1 MSIININSF
10 ESRVSNANYLSNYT
24 DPYLKQSLANLGQ
37 RLSTKGDSIKN
48 DSFIISDLFPNYL
61 GDFNQSNI
69 AAEFTWTK
77 SSNSIVGKIVEVD
90 AEETSDKSGT
100 RVPVGYDE
108 ANSNVNGNANSQFT
122 IESSNNILKNI
133 TKDQYESEIYLN
145 DSTGINGSS
154 YWHRNSAIIA
164 RTHDKNIGKD
174 VLIYKVVG
182 HHDTGK
188 YGPYDNEYICEEIT
202 VDGEFVDG
210 FRVFMSNES
219 NLMLPEDATLTN
231 DTSAEVN
238 PNEYEK
244 LVLIRLKKNPNYDIT
259 NTNNEHKWLLEAYK
273 CNSTKIDLG
282 DFTRTDSVNYDYED
296 DLWKKISDTY
306 DADGSLTPSQ
316 LIDSLCNLMTE
327 NTYVFT
333 DDGSPLFTKKYTL
346 QIDENTENNVGW
358 SVASFSPIVNNEIC
372 SAVGVGEW
380 YMDDQDDQTMIEEKL
395 EYFVNDTS
403 QLFPMVLSVYDD
415 IMYRDSTNIKIKR
428 QIIAQL
434 LLAAKEEASTQYGAK
449 SVEVEDSYSII
460 MPLDFEV
467 NFTYNSNDSS
477 IIYNSLSSL
486 QVNFIQLG
494 TDKKPGKGIFK
505 YLQKICNYADS
516 DNEQVIL
523 AHGTEQKTIL
533 YDFII
538 SYVNDNIISSI
549 DWYQSFIVPYIGTD
563 GYWIINGVKTD
574 QYARAISSNGSGI
587 IIKQDTDPENFDP
600 SSSIIY
606 GPETVKNWDK
616 ANWELKEFA
625 ANYMD
630 SNSNVGGDSV
640 VSVYAWV
647 PSNDWLNTIA
657 TTDDY
662 SYISNSLL
670 VCSSYVD
677 TMEKDSTEN
686 KYICKYD
693 TYSDTWNTYLSTY
706 SFEGTNYRFFKNDDT
721 LNNSYI
727 YRIDKKATSLSYLL
741 GKNTL
746 VTSFWT
752 CYEYEENGVKKHE
765 MTYLKRPG
773 GVAALDLSYMM
784 SLENMISHYA
794 NSQYSPDNYQHRWV
808 VFSKVNNDLKNNS
821 HDSSNAVYPVIR
833 NHNSDY
839 FTAIT
844 GSYSRSLGNSVE
856 KDVEQY
862 KNNLNFS
869 LEFTDSIQGKI
880 EGTENTYDNR
890 HFDINDEVIVTRT
903 PVSYI
908 SIDSIGNKVVKV
920 DSEATYK
927 RYGTIPKSIPYTKY
941 PKEYVP
947 NSIYNA
953 NDDVSSTDSYQYPIF
968 DLAEVLAKNLTTLN
982 RYNIMGIGRESF
994 NGTDIS
1000 TILWNAYFGVAYD
1013 SDDKSRLKIG
1023 SGTVN
1028 PNLGTTT
1035 MVHNPSQG
1043 KLTPMDTFDID
1054 MSYTNINGD
1063 VNVKGHLFTNNASWE
1078 AHYVNADNKKLCTYS
1093 AIITPIGNHRSA
1105 RVSMSDFD
1113 TSGDNSLFKSYS
1125 DENINAEKYLFH
1137 TLSVTDDGKNKRYN
1151 TRYYRGYPH
1160 NYNVSYLNLTKL
1172 LEENH
1177 VITDFG
1183 SYFLGDASRISKRY
1197 KKNDDIENVIGLI
1210 KLQNGS
1216 HGVFCTLY
1224 DLVIGHGG
1232 NISSGKGTDG
1242 NPNEEWYN
1250 WLLDNYSSDET
1261 ELGKL
1266 ENLFTTYEKYI
1277 KINPYGNKYKLI
1289 GNEECVLCVKNR
1301 TSANDEVEEKWM
1313 KIPEAG
1319 WSKKI
1324 TDEPYISTEG
1334 LPLYESANYLE
1345 LSTYL
1350 TDTEN
1355 SIGKD
1360 LVVGNPV
1367 VLSYVDVPGSYTGT
1381 FDVASVKRI
1390 YTYTY
1395 VGKHIDGSKYC
1406 GEKDPNYKYKLK
1418 YENGKY
1424 ILPDDF
1430 DKYSY
1435 NEVWTC
1441 DGCEKCSQYSCDMIE
1456 TCTKSKVQGSYLLSY
1471 GHFICTNNEN
1481 PITYM
1486 NENSYVYRRRVERY
1500 NTDESGNSYKYVA
1513 YSYYPSYESIPVS
1526 EISVEGET
1534 TLLGILT
1541 IGKDLDGTRY
1551 VLNKNQHVVK
1561 YENNDDILATYVYV
1575 GRNILCPTQE
1585 EYIHEYSPKLSEGY
1599 SFSYSVGS
1607 PSISISYVDKDGVK
1621 KDEDTYF
1628 VGIKEANTYWEVPN
1642 RYSIEGKPYSGWKM
1656 MTELPDKYDKQ
1667 SKFSY
1672 YNEVIVQQEYSLSY
1686 RYINVRELL
1695 SNNTIPQ
1702 FYDNYEKDYNK
1713 FANIKVE
1720 PNKPIPSEPNKSL
1733 TDIYHKEKPTEANKP
1748 SGKLRVRVC
1757 TLCGH
1762 DGTSYTGTQLKAWST
1777 KEYNLYNV
1785 NWSKTTGEIENN
1797 NYKGLQVIGLDDI
1810 YVMCY
1815 DKIYD
1820 KVYVKNEN
1828 ETEWIYDEKSTIAG
1842 SYKPEPCH
1850 PKISVDKYSDLSKYT
1865 FTLTKTGTN
1874 VYKLGWNVTLDMLKT
1889 FKDNVKGN
1897 IVISNEDQQELTIK
1911 LVGKYTPKESVKYT
1925 FTVWSTSDDGN
1936 VAGDGIQF
1944 NYKFDDSNERFYNV
1958 TSYYENF
1965 TDWQN
1970 TSGLKYWVGCTALK
1984 YDKDHPDGQRSTYFE
1999 SILEN
2004 ISDNNTTKRYR
2015 VHQTTEAKQVTS
2027 NISETWKITPNKH
2040 DDKNNN
2046 FAEIKFVRNQKDNN
2060 KS

>member
-77 SSNSIVGKIVEVD
+77 SSNNIVGKIVEVD

-108 ANSNVNGNANSQFT
+108 LNSNINGNANSQFT

-133 TKDQYESEIYLN
+133 TKDQYGSEIYLN

-164 RTHDKNIGKD
+164 RTHDKAIGKD

-182 HHDTGK
+182 HRDSGK

-219 NLMLPEDATLTN
+219 NLMLPENATLTN
-231 DTSAEVN
+231 DASTEVN

-244 LVLIRLKKNPNYDIT
+244 LVLIRLKKNPSYYIT

-273 CNSTKIDLG
+273 CNSNKIDLG
-282 DFTRTDSVNYDYED
+282 DFTRVDSVNYDYED

-306 DADGSLTPSQ
+306 DADGSLTPSE

-346 QIDENTENNVGW
+346 QVDENTETNVGW
-358 SVASFSPIVNNEIC
+358 SVASFAPIVNNEIC
-372 SAVGVGEW
+372 NSVGVGEW

-395 EYFVNDTS
+395 EYFVNDAS

-434 LLAAKEEASTQYGAK
+434 LLSAKEEASTQYGAK

-505 YLQKICNYADS
+505 YLQKICNYTDA
-516 DNEQVIL
+516 DNEQLIL

-587 IIKQDTDPENFDP
+587 IIKQDTDPNNFDP

-616 ANWELKEFA
+616 VNWELKEFA

-647 PSNDWLNTIA
+647 PSNEWLNTIS

-693 TYSDTWNTYLSTY
+693 TYTDTWNTYLTTY
-706 SFEGTNYRFFKNDDT
+706 SFEGTNYRFFKNEYI

-741 GKNTL
+741 GKDTL

-784 SLENMISHYA
+784 SLENMIAHYA
-794 NSQYSPDNYQHRWV
+794 NAQYNPDNYQHRWV

-844 GSYSRSLGNSVE
+844 GSYSKSLGNSVE

-890 HFDINDEVIVTRT
+890 HFDINDEVVVTRT
-903 PVSYI
+903 PISYI
-908 SIDSIGNKVVKV
+908 SIDNNGNKVVKV

-968 DLAEVLAKNLTTLN
+968 DLSEVLAKNLTTLN

-1000 TILWNAYFGVAYD
+1000 TILWNAYFGVAHD
-1013 SDDKSRLKIG
+1013 TDDKSRLKIG
-1023 SGTVN
+1023 SGNVN

-1035 MVHNPSQG
+1035 MVHNPSQC

-1078 AHYVNADNKKLCTYS
+1078 AHYVNGGNKQLCAYS
-1093 AIITPIGNHRSA
+1093 TIVTPIGSHKTS
-1105 RVSMSDFD
+1105 RVDMTYFD
-1113 TSGDNSLFKSYS
+1113 TTGDNSLFKSYS
-1125 DENINAEKYLFH
+1125 NENIGAENCLFH
-1137 TLSVTDDGKNKRYN
+1137 TLSVTNDGKDKRYN
-1151 TRYYRGYPH
+1151 TRYYN
-1160 NYNVSYLNLTKL
+1160 NYDGNYSVSYLNLTKL

-1177 VITDFG
+1177 VVTDFG
-1183 SYFLGDASRISKRY
+1183 TIFLGDSSRLSKRY
-1197 KKNDDIENVIGLI
+1197 KKNDDIEKVIDLI
-1210 KLQNGS
+1210 KIQNGS

-1224 DLVIGHGG
+1224 DLVILNKG
-1232 NISSGKGTDG
+1232 NILSGAG

-1250 WLLDNYSSDET
+1250 WLLDNYSNGENGW
-1261 ELGKL
+1261 EGKL
-1266 ENLFTTYEKYI
+1266 QNLLSDYKEYI

-1289 GNEECVLCVKNR
+1289 GNEEYVLCQKNR
-1301 TSANDEVEEKWM
+1301 TSSTEPIEEKWM

-1324 TDEPYISTEG
+1324 TDEPYVSTEG

-1345 LSTYL
+1345 LSTDL
-1350 TDTEN
+1350 NDNEN
-1355 SIGKD
+1355 IIGNDKS
-1360 LVVGNPV
+1360 VNFIVGNPV
-1367 VLSYVDVPGSYTGT
+1367 VLSYMDVPGSYTGT
-1381 FDVASVKRI
+1381 FDVSSVKRI
-1390 YTYTY
+1390 YTYAY
-1395 VGKHIDGSKYC
+1395 VDGTKNPK
-1406 GEKDPNYKYKLK
+1406 GGYKLK
-1418 YENGKY
+1418 YENSKY
-1424 ILPDDF
+1424 ILPEDF
-1430 DKYSY
+1430 ANYSY

-1441 DGCEKCSQYSCDMIE
+1441 DGCEKCSQYSCNMIQ

-1471 GHFICTNNEN
+1471 GNFICTYNED
-1481 PITYM
+1481 PVSYM
-1486 NENSYVYRRRVERY
+1486 NEKTTVYRRRVERY
-1500 NTDESGNSYKYVA
+1500 NTDESGNSYKYVT

-1526 EISVEGET
+1526 EISVENEN

-1541 IGKDLDGTRY
+1541 IGKDPDGTRY

-1561 YENNDDILATYVYV
+1561 YDNNDDILASYVYV

-1585 EYIHEYSPKLSEGY
+1585 EYIHEYSPKLPKGY
-1599 SFSYSVGS
+1599 SMSYSVGAQQ
-1607 PSISISYVDKDGVK
+1607 IRVNYVDEKGTKQFYD
-1621 KDEDTYF
+1621 

-1642 RYSIEGKPYSGWKM
+1642 RYSVDGKPYSGWKM
-1656 MTELPDKYDKQ
+1656 MTELPGDYDKS

-1672 YNEVIVQQEYSLSY
+1672 YGEVIIPQEYSLSY

-1695 SNNTIPQ
+1695 TNNTIPQ

-1713 FANIKVE
+1713 FKDINIQPDKL
-1720 PNKPIPSEPNKSL
+1720 IPSEPDKSL
-1733 TDIYHKEKPTEANKP
+1733 TDIYHKEPATNTNKP
-1748 SGKLRVRVC
+1748 SGKLRLRVC
-1757 TLCGH
+1757 ELCR
-1762 DGTSYTGTQLKAWST
+1762 DANGTSYNKTELEEMLNKIYRLYTVDWS
-1777 KEYNLYNV
+1777 N
-1785 NWSKTTGEIENN
+1785 TTGKLDNN
-1797 NYKGLQVIGLDDI
+1797 NYEGLETIGLENI
-1810 YVMCY
+1810 YVICY
-1815 DKIYD
+1815 DKIYN
-1820 KVYVKNEN
+1820 KEYKIVGNE
-1828 ETEWIYDEKSTIAG
+1828 WVYDEKATTEGKTYQTES
-1842 SYKPEPCH
+1842 CH
-1850 PKISVDKYSDLSKYT
+1850 PKLSIDKYSKLAKYT
-1865 FTLTKTGTN
+1865 FTMVQTNNTN
-1874 VYKLGWNVTLDMLKT
+1874 VYKLEWNVTEDMLKT

-1897 IVISNEDQQELTIK
+1897 IVISNEDQQEITIK
-1911 LVGKYTPKESVKYT
+1911 LKGTYTPKESVRYK
-1925 FTVWSTSDDGN
+1925 FTVYSSTVDGN
-1936 VAGDGIQF
+1936 V
-1944 NYKFDDSNERFYNV
+1944 NDSNKAIKFIYRGDDASERFYNV
-1958 TSYYENF
+1958 TSYYENLV
-1965 TDWQN
+1965 DWEN
-1970 TSGLKYWVGCTALK
+1970 VSGLKYWVGCTALK
-1984 YDKDHPDGQRSTYFE
+1984 YDDEHPDGQRSTYFE
-1999 SILEN
+1999 SILDN

-2015 VHQTTEAKQVTS
+2015 VHQTNEAKQ
-2027 NISETWKITPNKH
+2027 NKNPIFETWKITPNKY
-2040 DDKNNN
+2040 DVKNS
-2046 FAEIKFVRNQKDNN
+2046 AEINFERTLNN
-2060 KS
+2060 GQSK

>member
-69 AAEFTWTK
+69 AAEFTWAK

-90 AEETSDKSGT
+90 AEENSDKSGT

-108 ANSNVNGNANSQFT
+108 TNSNINGNANSQFT

-133 TKDQYESEIYLN
+133 TKDQYGSEIYLN

-164 RTHDKNIGKD
+164 RTHDKSIGKD

-182 HHDTGK
+182 HHDSGK

-219 NLMLPEDATLTN
+219 NLMLPEDATLSN
-231 DTSAEVN
+231 DPSTEVN

-244 LVLIRLKKNPNYDIT
+244 LVLIRLKKNPKYYIT

-282 DFTRTDSVNYDYED
+282 DFTRVDSVNYDYED

-306 DADGSLTPSQ
+306 DADGSLTPSE

-346 QIDENTENNVGW
+346 QVDENTETNVGW
-358 SVASFSPIVNNEIC
+358 SVASFSPISNNEIC
-372 SAVGVGEW
+372 NAVGVGEW

-395 EYFVNDTS
+395 EYFVNDAS

-434 LLAAKEEASTQYGAK
+434 LLSAKEEASTQYGAK

-460 MPLDFEV
+460 MPLDFVV

-505 YLQKICNYADS
+505 YLQKICNYTDA
-516 DNEQVIL
+516 DNEQLIL

-549 DWYQSFIVPYIGTD
+549 DWYQSFIVPYIGAD
-563 GYWIINGVKTD
+563 GYWIINGIKTD

-587 IIKQDTDPENFDP
+587 IIKQDTDPENFNP

-616 ANWELKEFA
+616 SNWELKEFA

-640 VSVYAWV
+640 SSVYAWV
-647 PSNDWLNTIA
+647 PSSEWLNTIS

-662 SYISNSLL
+662 SYISNSLV

-693 TYSDTWNTYLSTY
+693 TYSDTWNTYLTTY
-706 SFEGTNYRFFKNDDT
+706 SFEGTNYRFFKNEDI

-741 GKNTL
+741 GKDTL

-773 GVAALDLSYMM
+773 GIAALDLSYMM
-784 SLENMISHYA
+784 SLENMIAHYA
-794 NSQYSPDNYQHRWV
+794 NAQYSPDNYQHRWV

-869 LEFTDSIQGKI
+869 IEFTDSIQGKI

-890 HFDINDEVIVTRT
+890 HFDINDEVVVTRT
-903 PVSYI
+903 PISYI
-908 SIDSIGNKVVKV
+908 SIDSVGNKVVKV

-941 PKEYVP
+941 PKEYIP

-968 DLAEVLAKNLTTLN
+968 DLGEVLAKNLTTLN

-994 NGTDIS
+994 NGTDTS

-1013 SDDKSRLKIG
+1013 TDDKSRLKIG
-1023 SGTVN
+1023 SGNVN

-1078 AHYVNADNKKLCTYS
+1078 AHYVNGDNKKLCAYNT
-1093 AIITPIGNHRSA
+1093 IVTPIGNHRSA

-1113 TSGDNSLFKSYS
+1113 TTGDNSLFKSYS
-1125 DENINAEKYLFH
+1125 NENISAENYLFH
-1137 TLSVTDDGKNKRYN
+1137 TLTVTGDGKNNRYN
-1151 TRYYRGYPH
+1151 TRYYHEYPH

-1183 SYFLGDASRISKRY
+1183 SIFLGDASRISKRY
-1197 KKNDDIENVIGLI
+1197 KKNDDIENVIDLI
-1210 KLQNGS
+1210 KIQNGS

-1224 DLVIGHGG
+1224 DLVILNQG
-1232 NISSGKGTDG
+1232 NISSGAGY
-1242 NPNEEWYN
+1242 PNEEWYN
-1250 WLLDNYSSDET
+1250 WLLDNYGDENK
-1261 ELGKL
+1261 LGKL
-1266 ENLFTTYEKYI
+1266 QNLLNDYKKYI

-1301 TSANDEVEEKWM
+1301 TSADEPVEEKWM

-1350 TDTEN
+1350 SDAEN

-1360 LVVGNPV
+1360 LFVGNPV
-1367 VLSYVDVPGSYTGT
+1367 AISYVDVPGSYTGT

-1390 YTYTY
+1390 YTYAY
-1395 VGKHIDGSKYC
+1395 VGDGKHIGDSKYC
-1406 GEKDPNYKYKLK
+1406 GEKDPNYKYELK

-1430 DKYSY
+1430 AKYSY
-1435 NEVWTC
+1435 NEIWTC
-1441 DGCEKCSQYSCDMIE
+1441 DGCEKCSQYSCNMIE

-1471 GHFICTNNEN
+1471 GSFICTYNED
-1481 PITYM
+1481 PIVYM
-1486 NENSYVYRRRVERY
+1486 NEKTPVYRRRVERY
-1500 NTDESGNSYKYVA
+1500 NTDESGNSYKYVT

-1526 EISVEGET
+1526 EISVDGKT
-1534 TLLGILT
+1534 TLLDILT
-1541 IGKDLDGTRY
+1541 IGEENGIKY
-1551 VLNKNQHVVK
+1551 VLDKNQHVVK
-1561 YENNDDILATYVYV
+1561 YDNNDDILASYVYV

-1585 EYIHEYSPKLSEGY
+1585 EYIHEYSPKLPQGY
-1599 SFSYSVGS
+1599 SMSYSIGS
-1607 PSISISYVDKDGVK
+1607 QQVIVNPNDGS
-1621 KDEDTYF
+1621 ETYF
-1628 VGIKEANTYWEVPN
+1628 IGIKEANTYWKVPN
-1642 RYSIEGKPYSGWKM
+1642 RYNIEGKGKYSGWKM
-1656 MTELPDKYDKQ
+1656 MTELPDEYDKS

-1672 YNEVIVQQEYSLSY
+1672 YNEVIVKQEYSLSY

-1713 FANIKVE
+1713 FASINIQ
-1720 PNKPIPSEPNKSL
+1720 PDKPIPSEPSKSL
-1733 TDIYHKEKPTEANKP
+1733 TDIYHKEQPDENKNKPT
-1748 SGKLRVRVC
+1748 GKLRVRVC
-1757 TLCGH
+1757 TLCTYNG
-1762 DGTSYTGTQLKAWST
+1762 GSYNDAQIKDLLNKGYQLYK
-1777 KEYNLYNV
+1777 V
-1785 NWSKTTGEIENN
+1785 NWSNTTGNTYEGNYEGLEIE
-1797 NYKGLQVIGLDDI
+1797 GLENI
-1810 YVMCY
+1810 YIHCY

-1820 KVYVKNEN
+1820 KVYKIDGNE
-1828 ETEWIYDEKSTIAG
+1828 WVYDEKATVAKDKTYQI
-1842 SYKPEPCH
+1842 KPCQ
-1850 PKISVDKYSDLSKYT
+1850 PKISVDKYSKLSKYT
-1865 FTLTKTGTN
+1865 FTLTKTGNNSN
-1874 VYKLGWNVTLDMLKT
+1874 VYKLGWNVTEDMLKT
-1889 FKDNVKGN
+1889 FKESISGN
-1897 IVISNEDQQELTIK
+1897 IVISNEDQQEITIK
-1911 LVGKYTPKESVKYT
+1911 LKGTYTPKESVRYT
-1925 FTVWSTSDDGN
+1925 FTVWSTRDDGN
-1936 VAGDGIQF
+1936 VSEYEDEILF
-1944 NYKFDDSNERFYNV
+1944 IYNVDDDSERFYNI
-1958 TSYYENF
+1958 TSYYENLV
-1965 TDWQN
+1965 DWQN

-1984 YDKDHPDGQRSTYFE
+1984 YDEDHPDGQRSTYFE

-2015 VHQTTEAKQVTS
+2015 VHQTTEAKKVTS
-2027 NISETWKITPNKH
+2027 HIPETWVITPNKQP
-2040 DDKNNN
+2040 DEQNRYAVIRFSRRGTDLP
-2046 FAEIKFVRNQKDNN
+2046 A
-2060 KS
+2060 

>member
-108 ANSNVNGNANSQFT
+108 ANSNINGNANSQFT

-133 TKDQYESEIYLN
+133 TKDQYGSEIYLN

-182 HHDTGK
+182 HHDSGK

-219 NLMLPEDATLTN
+219 NLMLPEDATLSN
-231 DTSAEVN
+231 DPSTEVN

-244 LVLIRLKKNPNYDIT
+244 LVLIRLKKNPNYYIT

-282 DFTRTDSVNYDYED
+282 DFTRVDSVNYDYED

-306 DADGSLTPSQ
+306 DANGSLTPSE

-346 QIDENTENNVGW
+346 QVDENTETNVGW
-358 SVASFSPIVNNEIC
+358 SVASFSPISNNEIC
-372 SAVGVGEW
+372 NSVGVGEW

-395 EYFVNDTS
+395 EYFVNDAS

-434 LLAAKEEASTQYGAK
+434 LLSAKEEASTQYGAK

-460 MPLDFEV
+460 MPLDFVV

-505 YLQKICNYADS
+505 YLQKICNYTDA

-549 DWYQSFIVPYIGTD
+549 DWYQSFIVPYIGVD

-574 QYARAISSNGSGI
+574 QYARAISSNSSGI
-587 IIKQDTDPENFDP
+587 IIKQDTDPNNFDP

-616 ANWELKEFA
+616 SNWELKEFA

-647 PSNDWLNTIA
+647 PSSEWLNTIS

-670 VCSSYVD
+670 VCSSYID

-693 TYSDTWNTYLSTY
+693 TYSDTWNTYLTTY
-706 SFEGTNYRFFKNDDT
+706 SFEGTNYRFFKNEDI

-741 GKNTL
+741 GKDTL

-752 CYEYEENGVKKHE
+752 CYEYEDNGVKKHE

-773 GVAALDLSYMM
+773 GIAALDLSYMM
-784 SLENMISHYA
+784 SLENMIAHYA
-794 NSQYSPDNYQHRWV
+794 NAQYSPDNYQHRWV

-869 LEFTDSIQGKI
+869 IEFTDSIQGKI

-890 HFDINDEVIVTRT
+890 HFDINDEVVVTRT
-903 PVSYI
+903 PISYI
-908 SIDSIGNKVVKV
+908 SIDSVGNKVVKV

-941 PKEYVP
+941 PKEYIP

-968 DLAEVLAKNLTTLN
+968 DLGEVLAKNLTTLN

-994 NGTDIS
+994 NGTDTS

-1013 SDDKSRLKIG
+1013 TDDKSRLKIG
-1023 SGTVN
+1023 SGNVN

-1078 AHYVNADNKKLCTYS
+1078 AHYVNGDNKKLCAYS
-1093 AIITPIGNHRSA
+1093 AIVTPIGNHRSA
-1105 RVSMSDFD
+1105 RVSMIDFD
-1113 TSGDNSLFKSYS
+1113 TTGDNSLFKSYS
-1125 DENINAEKYLFH
+1125 NENISAENYLFH
-1137 TLSVTDDGKNKRYN
+1137 TLTVTGDGKNNRYN
-1151 TRYYRGYPH
+1151 TRYYHEYPH

-1183 SYFLGDASRISKRY
+1183 SIFLGDASRISKRY
-1197 KKNDDIENVIGLI
+1197 KKNDDIENVIDLI
-1210 KLQNGS
+1210 KIQNGS

-1224 DLVIGHGG
+1224 DLVILNQG
-1232 NISSGKGTDG
+1232 NISSGAG

-1250 WLLDNYSSDET
+1250 WLLDNYGDENK
-1261 ELGKL
+1261 LGKL
-1266 ENLFTTYEKYI
+1266 QNLLNDYKKYI

-1301 TSANDEVEEKWM
+1301 TSADEPVEEKWM

-1350 TDTEN
+1350 SDAEN

-1360 LVVGNPV
+1360 LFVGNPV
-1367 VLSYVDVPGSYTGT
+1367 AISYVDVPGSYTGT

-1390 YTYTY
+1390 YTYAY
-1395 VGKHIDGSKYC
+1395 VGDGKHIGDSKYC
-1406 GEKDPNYKYKLK
+1406 GEKDPNYKYELK

-1430 DKYSY
+1430 AKYSY
-1435 NEVWTC
+1435 NEIWTC
-1441 DGCEKCSQYSCDMIE
+1441 DGCEKCSQYSCNMIE

-1471 GHFICTNNEN
+1471 GSFICTNNEN
-1481 PITYM
+1481 PVAYM
-1486 NENSYVYRRRVERY
+1486 NEKTPVYRRRVERY
-1500 NTDESGNSYKYVA
+1500 NTDESGNSYKYVT

-1526 EISVEGET
+1526 EISVDGKT
-1534 TLLGILT
+1534 TLLDILT
-1541 IGKDLDGTRY
+1541 IGEENGIKY
-1551 VLNKNQHVVK
+1551 VLDKNQHVVK
-1561 YENNDDILATYVYV
+1561 YDNNDDILASYVYV

-1585 EYIHEYSPKLSEGY
+1585 EYIHEYSPKLPQGY
-1599 SFSYSVGS
+1599 SMSYSIGS
-1607 PSISISYVDKDGVK
+1607 QQVIVNPNDGS
-1621 KDEDTYF
+1621 ETYF
-1628 VGIKEANTYWEVPN
+1628 IGIKEANTYWKVPN
-1642 RYSIEGKPYSGWKM
+1642 RYNIEGKGKYSGWKM
-1656 MTELPDKYDKQ
+1656 MTELPDEYDKS

-1672 YNEVIVQQEYSLSY
+1672 YNEVIVKQEYSLSY

-1713 FANIKVE
+1713 FASINIQ
-1720 PNKPIPSEPNKSL
+1720 PDKPIPSEPSKSL
-1733 TDIYHKEKPTEANKP
+1733 TDIYHKEQPDENKNKP

-1757 TLCGH
+1757 ELCTYNG
-1762 DGTSYTGTQLKAWST
+1762 GSYNDTQIKDLLNKEHQLYKVDWS
-1777 KEYNLYNV
+1777 N
-1785 NWSKTTGEIENN
+1785 TTTYEGDYIGLEIE
-1797 NYKGLQVIGLDDI
+1797 GLENI
-1810 YVMCY
+1810 YIHCY

-1820 KVYVKNEN
+1820 KVYKIDGNE
-1828 ETEWIYDEKSTIAG
+1828 WVYDEEATVAKDKT
-1842 SYKPEPCH
+1842 YQVEPCQ
-1850 PKISVDKYSDLSKYT
+1850 PKISVDKYSKLSKYT
-1865 FTLTKTGTN
+1865 FTLTKTDNNSN
-1874 VYKLGWNVTLDMLKT
+1874 VYKLGWNVTEDMLKT
-1889 FKDNVKGN
+1889 FKESVSGN
-1897 IVISNEDQQELTIK
+1897 IVISNEDQQEITIK
-1911 LVGKYTPKESVKYT
+1911 LKGTYTPKESVRYT
-1925 FTVWSTSDDGN
+1925 FAVWSTRDDGN
-1936 VAGDGIQF
+1936 VSEYEDEDEILF
-1944 NYKFDDSNERFYNV
+1944 IYNVDDDSERFYNV
-1958 TSYYENF
+1958 TSYYENLV
-1965 TDWQN
+1965 DWQN

-1984 YDKDHPDGQRSTYFE
+1984 YDKDNPDGQRSTYFE

-2015 VHQTTEAKQVTS
+2015 VHQTTEAKKVTS
-2027 NISETWKITPNKH
+2027 RILETLVITPNKQP
-2040 DDKNNN
+2040 DGQNRYAVIRFKRN
-2046 FAEIKFVRNQKDNN
+2046 KFPGLE
-2060 KS
+2060 S

>member
-61 GDFNQSNI
+61 GDFGQSNI
-69 AAEFTWTK
+69 AAEFTWIK
-77 SSNSIVGKIVEVD
+77 SSNNIVGKIVEVD

-108 ANSNVNGNANSQFT
+108 VNSNINGNANSQFT

-133 TKDQYESEIYLN
+133 TKDQYDSEIYLN

-182 HHDTGK
+182 HHDSGK

-231 DTSAEVN
+231 DTSVEVN

-244 LVLIRLKKNPNYDIT
+244 LVLIRLKKNPKYDIS

-273 CNSTKIDLG
+273 CNSNKIDLG
-282 DFTRTDSVNYDYED
+282 DFTKVDSVNYDYED

-306 DADGSLTPSQ
+306 DADGSLTPSE

-346 QIDENTENNVGW
+346 QVDENTETNVGW
-358 SVASFSPIVNNEIC
+358 SVASFAPIVNNEIC
-372 SAVGVGEW
+372 NSVGVGEW

-434 LLAAKEEASTQYGAK
+434 LLSTKEEASTQYGAK

-460 MPLDFEV
+460 MPLDFVV

-477 IIYNSLSSL
+477 IIYNSLSSI

-505 YLQKICNYADS
+505 YLQKICNYTDA

-549 DWYQSFIVPYIGTD
+549 NWYQSFIVPYIGRD
-563 GYWIINGVKTD
+563 GYWIINGIKTD

-587 IIKQDTDPENFDP
+587 IIKQDTDSNNFDP
-600 SSSIIY
+600 NSSIIY

-616 ANWELKEFA
+616 SNWELKEFA
-625 ANYMD
+625 TNYMD
-630 SNSNVGGDSV
+630 NNSNIGGDST

-647 PSNDWLNTIA
+647 PSNNWLNTIA
-657 TTDDY
+657 NTDDY

-670 VCSSYVD
+670 VCSSYID

-693 TYSDTWNTYLSTY
+693 TYSDTWNTYLTSY
-706 SFEGTNYRFFKNDDT
+706 SFEGTNYRFFKNEDI

-741 GKNTL
+741 GKDTL

-773 GVAALDLSYMM
+773 GIGALDLSYMM
-784 SLENMISHYA
+784 SLENMIAHYA
-794 NSQYSPDNYQHRWV
+794 NAQYNPDNYQHRWV

-821 HDSSNAVYPVIR
+821 HDSSNTVYPVIR

-839 FTAIT
+839 FSAIT
-844 GSYSRSLGNSVE
+844 GSYSRSLGNSSE
-856 KDVEQY
+856 KDIEQY

-869 LEFTDSIQGKI
+869 VEFTDNIQGRI

-890 HFDINDEVIVTRT
+890 HFDINDEIIFTRT
-903 PVSYI
+903 PISYI
-908 SIDSIGNKVVKV
+908 SIDSVGNKVVKV

-953 NDDVSSTDSYQYPIF
+953 NEDVSSTDSYQYPIF
-968 DLAEVLAKNLTTLN
+968 DLSEVLAKNLTTLN

-994 NGTDIS
+994 NGTDTS

-1013 SDDKSRLKIG
+1013 TDDKSRLKIG
-1023 SGTVN
+1023 SGNVN
-1028 PNLGTTT
+1028 PNLGTST
-1035 MVHNPSQG
+1035 MVHNSSQS

-1063 VNVKGHLFTNNASWE
+1063 VNVKGHFFTNNASWE
-1078 AHYVNADNKKLCTYS
+1078 THYVNGGNKELCVYS
-1093 AIITPIGNHRSA
+1093 AIITPIGSHKSA
-1105 RVSMSDFD
+1105 TVSMDDFK
-1113 TSGDNSLFKSYS
+1113 DNLFKSYS
-1125 DENINAEKYLFH
+1125 NENINAENYLFH
-1137 TLSVTDDGKNKRYN
+1137 TLSVTNNGKNERYN
-1151 TRYYRGYPH
+1151 TRYYNEYPH

-1177 VITDFG
+1177 VVTDFG
-1183 SYFLGDASRISKRY
+1183 TIFLGDASRLSKRY
-1197 KKNDDIENVIGLI
+1197 KKNDDIEKIIDLI
-1210 KLQNGS
+1210 KIQNGS

-1224 DLVIGHGG
+1224 DLVILNNG
-1232 NISSGKGTDG
+1232 NISSGKGSEG

-1250 WLLDNYSSDET
+1250 WLLDNYIKSINEEDKEKD
-1261 ELGKL
+1261 LD
-1266 ENLFTTYEKYI
+1266 NLQNLLKNYKKYI

-1301 TSANDEVEEKWM
+1301 TSANEPVEEKWM

-1324 TDEPYISTEG
+1324 TDEPYVSTEG
-1334 LPLYESANYLE
+1334 LSLYESANYLE
-1345 LSTYL
+1345 LSTDL
-1350 TDTEN
+1350 NDNENIIGNIKDTN
-1355 SIGKD
+1355 I
-1360 LVVGNPV
+1360 VVGNPV
-1367 VLSYVDVPGSYTGT
+1367 VLSYMDVPGSYTGT
-1381 FDVASVKRI
+1381 FDVSSVKRI
-1390 YTYTY
+1390 YSYTY
-1395 VGKHIDGSKYC
+1395 VDGTKSPK
-1406 GEKDPNYKYKLK
+1406 GGYKLK

-1430 DKYSY
+1430 ANYSY
-1435 NEVWTC
+1435 NEIWTC
-1441 DGCEKCSQYSCDMIE
+1441 DGCEKCSQYSCNMIQ

-1471 GHFICTNNEN
+1471 GNFICTYNED
-1481 PITYM
+1481 PISYM
-1486 NENSYVYRRRVERY
+1486 NKNTTVYRRRVERY

-1526 EISVEGET
+1526 EICTNLGK
-1534 TLLGILT
+1534 TLLDVLT
-1541 IGKDLDGTRY
+1541 IGKEGKTKY

-1561 YENNDDILATYVYV
+1561 YDNNDDILATYVYI

-1585 EYIHEYSPKLSEGY
+1585 EYIHENSPKLEQGY
-1599 SFSYSVGS
+1599 SMSYSVGS
-1607 PSISISYVDKDGVK
+1607 PEIRVSYINDSIKPYN
-1621 KDEDTYF
+1621 

-1642 RYSIEGKPYSGWKM
+1642 RYSIDGNPYSGWKM
-1656 MTELPDKYDKQ
+1656 ITEIPVDYDKS

-1672 YNEVIVQQEYSLSY
+1672 YNEVTIQQNYSLTY

-1713 FANIKVE
+1713 FKDINIQ
-1720 PNKPIPSEPNKSL
+1720 PNKPIPSKPDKSL
-1733 TDIYHKEKPTEANKP
+1733 NDIYNKEQPDTKP

-1757 TLCGH
+1757 ELCNKDGIPYKDDTLT
-1762 DGTSYTGTQLKAWST
+1762 DMLNKTYR
-1777 KEYNLYNV
+1777 LYNV
-1785 NWSKTTGEIENN
+1785 NWSNTTGEIEND
-1797 NYKGLQVIGLDDI
+1797 NYVGLETKGLEDDI

-1815 DKIYD
+1815 DDIYEKQYD
-1820 KVYVKNEN
+1820 SIDNEWVYNEN
-1828 ETEWIYDEKSTIAG
+1828 ETKKHHIEKT
-1842 SYKPEPCH
+1842 PCP
-1850 PKISVDKYSDLSKYT
+1850 PKISVDKDFKLSNYT
-1865 FTLTKTGTN
+1865 FTLTETVKESN
-1874 VYKLGWNVTLDMLKT
+1874 VYKLGWNVTEDNLKS
-1889 FKDNVKGN
+1889 FKESIEGN
-1897 IVISNEDQQELTIK
+1897 ITISNEDQQEITIK
-1911 LVGKYTPKESVKYT
+1911 LKGTYTPKNSDRYK
-1925 FTVWSTSDDGN
+1925 FTVYSNTADGN
-1936 VAGDGIQF
+1936 VNDSDKTIKFIYKGD
-1944 NYKFDDSNERFYNV
+1944 DTSERFYNV
-1958 TSYYENF
+1958 TSYYEKLV
-1965 TDWQN
+1965 DWEN
-1970 TSGLKYWVGCTALK
+1970 VSGFKYWVGCTALK
-1984 YDKDHPDGQRSTYFE
+1984 YDEEHPDGQHSTYFE
-1999 SILEN
+1999 SILDN

-2015 VHQTTEAKQVTS
+2015 VHQTDEAKQNNKT
-2027 NISETWKITPNKH
+2027 IFETWKITPNEY
-2040 DDKNNN
+2040 DTENSVEINFERTPNN
-2046 FAEIKFVRNQKDNN
+2046 EQSK
-2060 KS
+2060 

>member
-69 AAEFTWTK
+69 AAEFTWNK
-77 SSNSIVGKIVEVD
+77 LSNNIVGKIVEVD
-90 AEETSDKSGT
+90 AEETSEKSGT

-108 ANSNVNGNANSQFT
+108 ANSNINGNANSQFT

-133 TKDQYESEIYLN
+133 TKDQYGSEIYLN

-182 HHDTGK
+182 HHDSGK

-219 NLMLPEDATLTN
+219 NLMLPEDATLSN
-231 DTSAEVN
+231 DPSTEVN

-244 LVLIRLKKNPNYDIT
+244 LVLIRLKKNPKYYIT

-282 DFTRTDSVNYDYED
+282 DFTRVDSVNYDYED

-306 DADGSLTPSQ
+306 DADGSLTPSE

-346 QIDENTENNVGW
+346 QVDENTETNVGW
-358 SVASFSPIVNNEIC
+358 SVASFSPILNNEIC
-372 SAVGVGEW
+372 NAVGVGEW

-395 EYFVNDTS
+395 EYFVNDAS

-460 MPLDFEV
+460 MPLDFVV

-505 YLQKICNYADS
+505 YLQKICNYTDA

-549 DWYQSFIVPYIGTD
+549 DWYQSFIVPYIGAD

-587 IIKQDTDPENFDP
+587 IIKQDTDPENFNP

-616 ANWELKEFA
+616 SNWELKEFA

-630 SNSNVGGDSV
+630 SNSNVGGNSV
-640 VSVYAWV
+640 SSVYAWV
-647 PSNDWLNTIA
+647 PSSEWLNTIS

-670 VCSSYVD
+670 VCSSYID
-677 TMEKDSTEN
+677 TMEKDSIEN

-693 TYSDTWNTYLSTY
+693 TYSDTWNTYLTTY
-706 SFEGTNYRFFKNDDT
+706 SFEGTNYRFFKNEDI

-741 GKNTL
+741 GKDTL

-773 GVAALDLSYMM
+773 GIAALDLSYMM
-784 SLENMISHYA
+784 SLENMIAHYA
-794 NSQYSPDNYQHRWV
+794 NAQYSPDNYQHRWV

-869 LEFTDSIQGKI
+869 IEFTDSIQGKI

-890 HFDINDEVIVTRT
+890 HFDINDEVVVTRT
-903 PVSYI
+903 PISYI
-908 SIDSIGNKVVKV
+908 SIDSVGNKIVKV
-920 DSEATYK
+920 DSEAIYK

-941 PKEYVP
+941 PKEYIP

-968 DLAEVLAKNLTTLN
+968 DLSEVLAKNLTTLN

-1013 SDDKSRLKIG
+1013 TDDKSRLKIG
-1023 SGTVN
+1023 SGNVN

-1078 AHYVNADNKKLCTYS
+1078 AHYVNGGNKQLCAYS
-1093 AIITPIGNHRSA
+1093 TIVTPIGSHKTSK
-1105 RVSMSDFD
+1105 VDMTDFD
-1113 TSGDNSLFKSYS
+1113 ITKKDNLFKSYS
-1125 DENINAEKYLFH
+1125 DPKIDVENYLFH
-1137 TLSVTDDGKNKRYN
+1137 TLYVNNDGKDKRYN
-1151 TRYYRGYPH
+1151 TRYYS
-1160 NYNVSYLNLTKL
+1160 NYNGNYSVSYLNLTKL

-1177 VITDFG
+1177 VVTDFG
-1183 SYFLGDASRISKRY
+1183 TIFLGDSSRLSKRY
-1197 KKNDDIENVIGLI
+1197 KKNDDIEKVIDLI
-1210 KLQNGS
+1210 KIQNGS

-1224 DLVIGHGG
+1224 DLLDNGG
-1232 NISSGKGTDG
+1232 SISSGKGSEG

-1250 WLLDNYSSDET
+1250 WLLDNYSNGE
-1261 ELGKL
+1261 ENWEGKL
-1266 ENLFTTYEKYI
+1266 QNLLNDYKKYI

-1301 TSANDEVEEKWM
+1301 TSANEPVEEKWM

-1324 TDEPYISTEG
+1324 TNEPYVSTEG

-1345 LSTYL
+1345 LSTDL
-1350 TDTEN
+1350 NDNEN
-1355 SIGKD
+1355 IIGNNKS
-1360 LVVGNPV
+1360 VNFIVGNPI
-1367 VLSYVDVPGSYTGT
+1367 VLSYMDVPGSYTGT
-1381 FDVASVKRI
+1381 FDVSSVKRI
-1390 YTYTY
+1390 YTYAY
-1395 VGKHIDGSKYC
+1395 VDGTKNPK
-1406 GEKDPNYKYKLK
+1406 GGYKLK

-1430 DKYSY
+1430 YNYSY

-1441 DGCEKCSQYSCDMIE
+1441 DGCDKCSQYSCDMIE
-1456 TCTKSKVQGSYLLSY
+1456 TCTKAKVHGSYLLSY
-1471 GHFICTNNEN
+1471 GNFICTYNED
-1481 PITYM
+1481 PIAYM
-1486 NENSYVYRRRVERY
+1486 NKNTTVYCRRVERY
-1500 NTDESGNSYKYVA
+1500 NTDESGNSYKYVT

-1526 EISVEGET
+1526 EISVKNEN

-1541 IGKDLDGTRY
+1541 IGKDPDGTRY
-1551 VLNKNQHVVK
+1551 VLDKNQHVVK
-1561 YENNDDILATYVYV
+1561 YNNNDDILATYVYV

-1585 EYIHEYSPKLSEGY
+1585 EYIHEYSPRLPKGY
-1599 SFSYSVGS
+1599 SMSYSVGS
-1607 PSISISYVDKDGVK
+1607 REIMINYVDEEGTKQSYNVGVQG
-1621 KDEDTYF
+1621 
-1628 VGIKEANTYWEVPN
+1628 VNTYWEVPD
-1642 RYSIEGKPYSGWKM
+1642 RYNVEGHGLYSGWKM
-1656 MTELPDKYDKQ
+1656 LTDLPGPTNDKPGYDK
-1667 SKFSY
+1667 SSNFSY
-1672 YNEVIVQQEYSLSY
+1672 YGEVIIPQEYSLSY

-1695 SNNTIPQ
+1695 ANNTIPQ

-1713 FANIKVE
+1713 FKNINIQPDKL
-1720 PNKPIPSEPNKSL
+1720 IPSEPDKSL
-1733 TDIYHKEKPTEANKP
+1733 TDIYHKEPPTNENKP
-1748 SGKLRVRVC
+1748 SGKLRIRVC
-1757 TLCGH
+1757 MLCK
-1762 DGTSYTGTQLKAWST
+1762 DANGTSYNETQY
-1777 KEYNLYNV
+1777 KEMLNKTYRLYNV
-1785 NWSKTTGEIENN
+1785 DWSNTTGEIKDD
-1797 NYKGLQVIGLDDI
+1797 NYVGLETKGLEDIYVICYDDI
-1810 YVMCY
+1810 YEKQY
-1815 DKIYD
+1815 DPID
-1820 KVYVKNEN
+1820 NEWVYNEN
-1828 ETEWIYDEKSTIAG
+1828 ETKKHHIERA
-1842 SYKPEPCH
+1842 PCQ

-1865 FTLTKTGTN
+1865 FTLTETGDNSN
-1874 VYKLGWNVTLDMLKT
+1874 VYKLGWNVTKDMLKT
-1889 FKDNVKGN
+1889 FKDNNVEGN
-1897 IVISNEDQQELTIK
+1897 IVISNEDQQKLTIK
-1911 LVGKYTPKESVKYT
+1911 LKGTYTRKESERYT
-1925 FTVWSTSDDGN
+1925 FTTWSTTDDGN
-1936 VAGDGIQF
+1936 VSGDRIEF
-1944 NYKFDDSNERFYNV
+1944 NYNFDDTNERFYNV
-1958 TSYYENF
+1958 TSYYEKLV
-1965 TDWQN
+1965 DWQN

-1984 YDKDHPDGQRSTYFE
+1984 YDEDHPDGQRSTYFE

-2015 VHQTTEAKQVTS
+2015 VHQTTEAKKVTS
-2027 NISETWKITPNKH
+2027 NITETWRITPNKQP
-2040 DDKNNN
+2040 DGVNQY
-2046 FAEIKFVRNQKDNN
+2046 AVIKFVR
-2060 KS
+2060 KSKES

>member
-108 ANSNVNGNANSQFT
+108 ANSNINGNANSQFT

-133 TKDQYESEIYLN
+133 TKDQYGSEIYLN

-182 HHDTGK
+182 HHDSGK

-219 NLMLPEDATLTN
+219 NLMLPEDATLSN
-231 DTSAEVN
+231 DPSTEVN

-244 LVLIRLKKNPNYDIT
+244 LVLIRLKKNPNYYIT

-282 DFTRTDSVNYDYED
+282 DFTRVDSVNYDYED

-346 QIDENTENNVGW
+346 QVDENTETNVGW
-358 SVASFSPIVNNEIC
+358 SVASFSPISNNEIC
-372 SAVGVGEW
+372 NAVGVGEW

-395 EYFVNDTS
+395 EYFVNDAS

-415 IMYRDSTNIKIKR
+415 IMYRDSTNIKIKK

-434 LLAAKEEASTQYGAK
+434 LLSAKEEASTQYGAK

-460 MPLDFEV
+460 MPLDFVV

-505 YLQKICNYADS
+505 YLQKICNYNDA
-516 DNEQVIL
+516 DNEQLIL

-563 GYWIINGVKTD
+563 GYWVINGIKTD

-587 IIKQDTDPENFDP
+587 IIKQDTDPENFNP

-616 ANWELKEFA
+616 SNWELKEFA

-630 SNSNVGGDSV
+630 GNSNVGGDSV

-647 PSNDWLNTIA
+647 PSSEWLNTIA

-670 VCSSYVD
+670 VCSSCVD
-677 TMEKDSTEN
+677 TMEKDSIEN

-693 TYSDTWNTYLSTY
+693 TYSDTWNTYLTTY
-706 SFEGTNYRFFKNDDT
+706 SFEGTNYRFFKNEDIP
-721 LNNSYI
+721 NNSYI

-741 GKNTL
+741 GKDTL

-773 GVAALDLSYMM
+773 GIAALDLSYMM
-784 SLENMISHYA
+784 SLENMIAHYA
-794 NSQYSPDNYQHRWV
+794 NAQYSPDNYQHRWV

-869 LEFTDSIQGKI
+869 IEFTDSIQGKI

-890 HFDINDEVIVTRT
+890 HFDINDEVVVTRT
-903 PVSYI
+903 PISYI
-908 SIDSIGNKVVKV
+908 SIDSVGNKVVKV

-941 PKEYVP
+941 PKEYIP

-953 NDDVSSTDSYQYPIF
+953 NDDVSSTDGYQYPIF

-982 RYNIMGIGRESF
+982 RYNVMGIGRESF

-1013 SDDKSRLKIG
+1013 TDDKSRLKIG
-1023 SGTVN
+1023 SGNVN

-1078 AHYVNADNKKLCTYS
+1078 AHYVNGDNKKLCAYS
-1093 AIITPIGNHRSA
+1093 TIVTPIGNHRFA

-1113 TSGDNSLFKSYS
+1113 TAGDNSLFKSYS
-1125 DENINAEKYLFH
+1125 NENIGAENCLFH
-1137 TLSVTDDGKNKRYN
+1137 TLSVTGDGKDKRYN
-1151 TRYYRGYPH
+1151 TRYYHEYPH

-1177 VITDFG
+1177 VMTDFG
-1183 SYFLGDASRISKRY
+1183 SIFLGDASRISKRY
-1197 KKNDDIENVIGLI
+1197 KKNDDIENVIDLI
-1210 KLQNGS
+1210 KIQNGS

-1224 DLVIGHGG
+1224 DLVILNQG
-1232 NISSGKGTDG
+1232 NISSGAG

-1250 WLLDNYSSDET
+1250 WLLDNYSNGE
-1261 ELGKL
+1261 ENWEGKL
-1266 ENLFTTYEKYI
+1266 QNLLNDYKKYI

-1289 GNEECVLCVKNR
+1289 GNEEYVLCVKNR
-1301 TSANDEVEEKWM
+1301 TSDNEPVEEKWM

-1324 TDEPYISTEG
+1324 TDEPYVSTEG

-1350 TDTEN
+1350 SDVEN
-1355 SIGKD
+1355 SIGTD
-1360 LVVGNPV
+1360 LFVGNPV
-1367 VLSYVDVPGSYTGT
+1367 AISYVDVPGSYTGT
-1381 FDVASVKRI
+1381 FDVSSVKRI
-1390 YTYTY
+1390 YTYAY
-1395 VGKHIDGSKYC
+1395 VGDGKCVGDSKYG
-1406 GEKDPNYKYKLK
+1406 GEKDPNYKYELK

-1424 ILPDDF
+1424 ILPEDF
-1430 DKYSY
+1430 ANYSY
-1435 NEVWTC
+1435 NEIWTC

-1471 GHFICTNNEN
+1471 GSFICTYNEN
-1481 PITYM
+1481 PVTYM
-1486 NENSYVYRRRVERY
+1486 NENTPVYRRRVERY
-1500 NTDESGNSYKYVA
+1500 NTDESGNSYKYVT

-1526 EISVEGET
+1526 EISVENEN

-1541 IGKDLDGTRY
+1541 IGKDPDGTRY

-1561 YENNDDILATYVYV
+1561 YDNNDDILASYVYV

-1585 EYIHEYSPKLSEGY
+1585 EYIHEYSPKLPKGY
-1599 SFSYSVGS
+1599 SMSYSVGS
-1607 PSISISYVDKDGVK
+1607 QQVTVNPNDGSYTYSI
-1621 KDEDTYF
+1621 
-1628 VGIKEANTYWEVPN
+1628 GIREANTYWKVPN
-1642 RYSIEGKPYSGWKM
+1642 RYNIEGKGTYSGWKM
-1656 MTELPDKYDKQ
+1656 MTELPDKYDKS

-1672 YNEVIVQQEYSLSY
+1672 YNEVIVKQEYSLSY

-1713 FANIKVE
+1713 FANIKIQ
-1720 PNKPIPSEPNKSL
+1720 PDKPIPSEPDKSL
-1733 TDIYHKEKPTEANKP
+1733 TDIYHKEQPDENKNKPT
-1748 SGKLRVRVC
+1748 GKLRVRVC
-1757 TLCGH
+1757 ELCDKDGIPYKDDTLT
-1762 DGTSYTGTQLKAWST
+1762 DMLNKTYR
-1777 KEYNLYNV
+1777 LYNV
-1785 NWSKTTGEIENN
+1785 NWSNTTGEIKDN
-1797 NYKGLQVIGLDDI
+1797 NYVGLETVGLDNIYVHCYDDI
-1810 YVMCY
+1810 YEKQY
-1815 DKIYD
+1815 DSID
-1820 KVYVKNEN
+1820 NEWVYNEN
-1828 ETEWIYDEKSTIAG
+1828 ETKKHHIEKA
-1842 SYKPEPCH
+1842 PCQ

-1865 FTLTKTGTN
+1865 FTLTETVNGSN
-1874 VYKLGWNVTLDMLKT
+1874 VYKLGWNVTEDMLKT
-1889 FKDNVKGN
+1889 FKDKVVEGN
-1897 IVISNEDQQELTIK
+1897 IVISNEDQQKLTIK
-1911 LVGKYTPKESVKYT
+1911 LKGTYTPKESVRYT
-1925 FTVWSTSDDGN
+1925 FTTWSTTDDGN
-1936 VAGDGIQF
+1936 VSEDKDGI
-1944 NYKFDDSNERFYNV
+1944 KFRYSVDDNSERFYNV
-1958 TSYYENF
+1958 TSYYENLV
-1965 TDWQN
+1965 DWQN

-1984 YDKDHPDGQRSTYFE
+1984 YDEDHPDGQRSTYFE
-1999 SILEN
+1999 SILES

-2015 VHQTTEAKQVTS
+2015 VHQTTEAKKVTS
-2027 NISETWKITPNKH
+2027 EITETWRITPNKQA
-2040 DDKNNN
+2040 DGKNQYSVIR
-2046 FAEIKFVRNQKDNN
+2046 FLRRGAEA
-2060 KS
+2060 

>member
-69 AAEFTWTK
+69 AVEFTWTK

-90 AEETSDKSGT
+90 AEENSDKSGT

-108 ANSNVNGNANSQFT
+108 TNSNINGNANSQFT

-133 TKDQYESEIYLN
+133 TKDQYGSEIYLN

-182 HHDTGK
+182 HHDSGK

-219 NLMLPEDATLTN
+219 NLMLPEDATLSN
-231 DTSAEVN
+231 DPSTEVN

-244 LVLIRLKKNPNYDIT
+244 LVLIRLKKNPNYYIT

-282 DFTRTDSVNYDYED
+282 DFTRVDSVNYDYED

-306 DADGSLTPSQ
+306 DANGSLTPSE

-346 QIDENTENNVGW
+346 QVDENTETNVGW
-358 SVASFSPIVNNEIC
+358 SVASFSPISNNEIC
-372 SAVGVGEW
+372 NSVGVGEW

-395 EYFVNDTS
+395 EYFVNDAS

-434 LLAAKEEASTQYGAK
+434 LLSAKEEASTQYGAK

-460 MPLDFEV
+460 MPLDFVV

-505 YLQKICNYADS
+505 YLQKICNYTDA

-523 AHGTEQKTIL
+523 AHGIEQKTIL

-587 IIKQDTDPENFDP
+587 IIKQDTDPNNFDP
-600 SSSIIY
+600 ISSIIY

-616 ANWELKEFA
+616 SNWELKEFA

-647 PSNDWLNTIA
+647 PSSEWLNTIS

-670 VCSSYVD
+670 VCSSYID

-693 TYSDTWNTYLSTY
+693 TYSDTWNTYLTTY
-706 SFEGTNYRFFKNDDT
+706 SFEGTNYRFFKNEDI

-741 GKNTL
+741 GKDTL

-773 GVAALDLSYMM
+773 GIAALDLSYMM
-784 SLENMISHYA
+784 SLENMIAHYA
-794 NSQYSPDNYQHRWV
+794 NAQYSPDNYQHRWV
-808 VFSKVNNDLKNNS
+808 VFSKVNNNLKNNS

-869 LEFTDSIQGKI
+869 IEFTDSIQGKI

-890 HFDINDEVIVTRT
+890 HFDINDEVVVTRT
-903 PVSYI
+903 PISYI
-908 SIDSIGNKVVKV
+908 SIDSVGNKVVKV

-941 PKEYVP
+941 PKEYIP

-968 DLAEVLAKNLTTLN
+968 DLGEVLAKNLTTLN

-994 NGTDIS
+994 NGTDTS

-1013 SDDKSRLKIG
+1013 TDDKSRLKIG
-1023 SGTVN
+1023 SGNVN

-1078 AHYVNADNKKLCTYS
+1078 AHYVNGDNKKLCAYS
-1093 AIITPIGNHRSA
+1093 TIVTPIGNHRSA

-1113 TSGDNSLFKSYS
+1113 TTGDNSLFKSYS
-1125 DENINAEKYLFH
+1125 NENISAENYLFH
-1137 TLSVTDDGKNKRYN
+1137 TLTVTGDGKNNRYN
-1151 TRYYRGYPH
+1151 TRYYHEYPH

-1183 SYFLGDASRISKRY
+1183 SIFLGDASRISKRY
-1197 KKNDDIENVIGLI
+1197 KKNDDIENVIDLI
-1210 KLQNGS
+1210 KIQNGS

-1224 DLVIGHGG
+1224 DLVILNHG
-1232 NISSGKGTDG
+1232 NISSGAG

-1250 WLLDNYSSDET
+1250 WLLDNYGDENK
-1261 ELGKL
+1261 LGKL
-1266 ENLFTTYEKYI
+1266 QNLLNDYKKYI

-1301 TSANDEVEEKWM
+1301 TSANEPVEEKWM

-1319 WSKKI
+1319 WPKKI

-1350 TDTEN
+1350 SDTEN

-1360 LVVGNPV
+1360 LFVGNPV
-1367 VLSYVDVPGSYTGT
+1367 AISYVDVPGSYTGT

-1390 YTYTY
+1390 YTYAY
-1395 VGKHIDGSKYC
+1395 VGDGKHIGDSKYC
-1406 GEKDPNYKYKLK
+1406 GEKDPNYKYELK

-1430 DKYSY
+1430 AKYSY
-1435 NEVWTC
+1435 NEIWTC
-1441 DGCEKCSQYSCDMIE
+1441 DGCEKCSQYSCNMIE

-1471 GHFICTNNEN
+1471 GSFICTNNEN
-1481 PITYM
+1481 PVAYM
-1486 NENSYVYRRRVERY
+1486 NEKTPVYRRRVERY
-1500 NTDESGNSYKYVA
+1500 NTDESGNSYKYVT

-1526 EISVEGET
+1526 EISVDGKT
-1534 TLLGILT
+1534 TLLDILT
-1541 IGKDLDGTRY
+1541 IGEENGIKY
-1551 VLNKNQHVVK
+1551 VLDKNQHVVK
-1561 YENNDDILATYVYV
+1561 YDNNDDILASYVYV

-1585 EYIHEYSPKLSEGY
+1585 EYIHEYSPKLPQGY
-1599 SFSYSVGS
+1599 SMSYSIGS
-1607 PSISISYVDKDGVK
+1607 QQVIVNPNDGS
-1621 KDEDTYF
+1621 ETYF
-1628 VGIKEANTYWEVPN
+1628 IGIKEANTYWKVPN
-1642 RYSIEGKPYSGWKM
+1642 RYNIEGKGPYSGWKM
-1656 MTELPDKYDKQ
+1656 MTELPDEYDKS

-1672 YNEVIVQQEYSLSY
+1672 YNEVIVKQEYSLSY

-1713 FANIKVE
+1713 FASINIQ
-1720 PNKPIPSEPNKSL
+1720 PDKPIPSEPSKSL
-1733 TDIYHKEKPTEANKP
+1733 SDIYHKEQPDENKNKP

-1757 TLCGH
+1757 ELCTYNG
-1762 DGTSYTGTQLKAWST
+1762 GSYNDTQIKDLLNKEHQLYKVDWS
-1777 KEYNLYNV
+1777 N
-1785 NWSKTTGEIENN
+1785 TTTYEGDYIGLEIE
-1797 NYKGLQVIGLDDI
+1797 GLENI
-1810 YVMCY
+1810 YIHCY

-1820 KVYVKNEN
+1820 KVYKIDGNE
-1828 ETEWIYDEKSTIAG
+1828 WVYDEEATIAEDKT
-1842 SYKPEPCH
+1842 YQVEPCQ
-1850 PKISVDKYSDLSKYT
+1850 PKISVDKYSKLAKYT
-1865 FTLTKTGTN
+1865 FTLTKIN
-1874 VYKLGWNVTLDMLKT
+1874 NSNIYKLGWNVTEDMLKT
-1889 FKDNVKGN
+1889 FKESVSGN
-1897 IVISNEDQQELTIK
+1897 IVISNEDQQKITIK
-1911 LVGKYTPKESVKYT
+1911 LKGTYTPKESVRYT
-1925 FTVWSTSDDGN
+1925 FAVWSTRDDGN
-1936 VAGDGIQF
+1936 VSGYEDEIEF
-1944 NYKFDDSNERFYNV
+1944 VYRVDDDSERFYNV
-1958 TSYYENF
+1958 TSYYENLV
-1965 TDWQN
+1965 DWQN

-1984 YDKDHPDGQRSTYFE
+1984 YDEDHPDGQRSTYFE

-2015 VHQTTEAKQVTS
+2015 VHQTTEAKKVTS
-2027 NISETWKITPNKH
+2027 KITEFWMISPNKQP
-2040 DDKNNN
+2040 DGENRYADIRFIRRK
-2046 FAEIKFVRNQKDNN
+2046 EGIEG
-2060 KS
+2060 

>member
-90 AEETSDKSGT
+90 AEENSDKSGT

-108 ANSNVNGNANSQFT
+108 TNSNINGNANSQFT

-133 TKDQYESEIYLN
+133 TKDQYGSEIYLN

-164 RTHDKNIGKD
+164 RTHDKSIGKD

-182 HHDTGK
+182 HHDSGK

-219 NLMLPEDATLTN
+219 NLMLPEDATLSN
-231 DTSAEVN
+231 DPSTEIN

-244 LVLIRLKKNPNYDIT
+244 LVLIRLKKNPNYYIT

-282 DFTRTDSVNYDYED
+282 DFTRVDSVNYDYED

-306 DADGSLTPSQ
+306 DADGSLTPSE

-346 QIDENTENNVGW
+346 QVDENTETNVWW
-358 SVASFSPIVNNEIC
+358 SVASFSPISNNEIC
-372 SAVGVGEW
+372 NSVGVGEW

-395 EYFVNDTS
+395 EYFVNDAS

-434 LLAAKEEASTQYGAK
+434 LLSAKEEASTQYGAK

-460 MPLDFEV
+460 MPLDFVV

-505 YLQKICNYADS
+505 YLQKICNYADT

-587 IIKQDTDPENFDP
+587 IIKQDADPNNFDP
-600 SSSIIY
+600 NSSIIY

-616 ANWELKEFA
+616 SNWELKEFA

-647 PSNDWLNTIA
+647 PSSEWLNTIS

-670 VCSSYVD
+670 VCSSYID

-693 TYSDTWNTYLSTY
+693 TYSDTWNTYLTTY
-706 SFEGTNYRFFKNDDT
+706 SFEGTNYRFFKNEDI

-741 GKNTL
+741 GKDTL

-773 GVAALDLSYMM
+773 GIAALDLSYMM
-784 SLENMISHYA
+784 SLENMIAHYA
-794 NSQYSPDNYQHRWV
+794 NAQYSPDNYQHRWV

-869 LEFTDSIQGKI
+869 IEFTDSIQGKI

-890 HFDINDEVIVTRT
+890 HFDINDEVVVTRT
-903 PVSYI
+903 PISYI
-908 SIDSIGNKVVKV
+908 SIDSVGNKVVKV

-941 PKEYVP
+941 PKEYIP

-968 DLAEVLAKNLTTLN
+968 DLGEVLAKNLTTLN
-982 RYNIMGIGRESF
+982 RYNIMSIGRESF
-994 NGTDIS
+994 NGTDTS

-1013 SDDKSRLKIG
+1013 TDDKSRLKIG
-1023 SGTVN
+1023 SGNVN

-1078 AHYVNADNKKLCTYS
+1078 AHYVNGDNKKLCAYS
-1093 AIITPIGNHRSA
+1093 TIVTPIGNHRSA

-1113 TSGDNSLFKSYS
+1113 TTGDNSLFKSYS
-1125 DENINAEKYLFH
+1125 NENISAENYLFH
-1137 TLSVTDDGKNKRYN
+1137 TLTVTGDGKNNRYN
-1151 TRYYRGYPH
+1151 TRYYHEYPH

-1183 SYFLGDASRISKRY
+1183 SIFLGDASRISKRY
-1197 KKNDDIENVIGLI
+1197 KKNDDIENVIDLI
-1210 KLQNGS
+1210 KIQNGS

-1224 DLVIGHGG
+1224 DLVILNQG
-1232 NISSGKGTDG
+1232 NISSGAG

-1250 WLLDNYSSDET
+1250 WLLDNYGDENK
-1261 ELGKL
+1261 LGKL
-1266 ENLFTTYEKYI
+1266 QNLLNDYKKYI

-1301 TSANDEVEEKWM
+1301 TSADEPVEEKWM

-1350 TDTEN
+1350 SDTEN

-1360 LVVGNPV
+1360 LFVGNPV
-1367 VLSYVDVPGSYTGT
+1367 AISYVDVPGSYTGT

-1390 YTYTY
+1390 YTYAY
-1395 VGKHIDGSKYC
+1395 VGDGKHIGDSKYC
-1406 GEKDPNYKYKLK
+1406 GEKDPNYKYELK

-1430 DKYSY
+1430 ANYSY
-1435 NEVWTC
+1435 NEIWTC
-1441 DGCEKCSQYSCDMIE
+1441 DGCEKCSQYSCNMIE

-1471 GHFICTNNEN
+1471 GSFICTNNEN
-1481 PITYM
+1481 PVAYM
-1486 NENSYVYRRRVERY
+1486 NEKTPVYRRRVERY
-1500 NTDESGNSYKYVA
+1500 NTDESGNSYKYVT

-1526 EISVEGET
+1526 EISVDGKT
-1534 TLLGILT
+1534 TLLDILT
-1541 IGKDLDGTRY
+1541 IGEENGIKY
-1551 VLNKNQHVVK
+1551 VLDKNQHVVK
-1561 YENNDDILATYVYV
+1561 YDNNDDILASYVYV

-1585 EYIHEYSPKLSEGY
+1585 EYIHEHSPKLPQGY
-1599 SFSYSVGS
+1599 SMSYSIGS
-1607 PSISISYVDKDGVK
+1607 QQVIVNPNDGS
-1621 KDEDTYF
+1621 ETYF
-1628 VGIKEANTYWEVPN
+1628 IGIKEANTYWKVPN
-1642 RYSIEGKPYSGWKM
+1642 RYNIEGKGKYSGWKM
-1656 MTELPDKYDKQ
+1656 MTELPDEYDKS

-1672 YNEVIVQQEYSLSY
+1672 YNEVIVKQEYSLSY

-1713 FANIKVE
+1713 FASINIQ
-1720 PNKPIPSEPNKSL
+1720 PDKPIPSEPSKSL
-1733 TDIYHKEKPTEANKP
+1733 SDIYHKEQPDENKNKP

-1757 TLCGH
+1757 
-1762 DGTSYTGTQLKAWST
+1762 
-1777 KEYNLYNV
+1777 ELYNTYNGGSYNDTQIKDLLNKEHQLYKV
-1785 NWSKTTGEIENN
+1785 NWSNTTTYEGDYIGLEIE
-1797 NYKGLQVIGLDDI
+1797 GLEDI
-1810 YVMCY
+1810 YIHCY

-1820 KVYVKNEN
+1820 KVYKIDGNE
-1828 ETEWIYDEKSTIAG
+1828 WVYDEKATI
-1842 SYKPEPCH
+1842 SEDKTYQIEPCQ

-1865 FTLTKTGTN
+1865 FTLTETDNGTN
-1874 VYKLGWNVTLDMLKT
+1874 VYKLGWNVTEDMLKT
-1889 FKDNVKGN
+1889 FKESISGN
-1897 IVISNEDQQELTIK
+1897 IVISNEDQQEITIK
-1911 LVGKYTPKESVKYT
+1911 LKGTYIPKESVRYT
-1925 FTVWSTSDDGN
+1925 FTVWSTRDDGN
-1936 VAGDGIQF
+1936 VSVYEDEIEF
-1944 NYKFDDSNERFYNV
+1944 NYNLDDDSERFYNV
-1958 TSYYENF
+1958 TSYYENLV
-1965 TDWQN
+1965 DWQN

-1984 YDKDHPDGQRSTYFE
+1984 YDEEHPDGQRSTYFE

-2015 VHQTTEAKQVTS
+2015 VHQTTEAKKVTS
-2027 NISETWKITPNKH
+2027 KITETWVITPNKQP
-2040 DDKNNN
+2040 DGQNRYAVIN
-2046 FAEIKFVRNQKDNN
+2046 FFRRGVE
-2060 KS
+2060 S

>member
-61 GDFNQSNI
+61 GDFSQSNI

-108 ANSNVNGNANSQFT
+108 VNSNINGNANSQFT

-133 TKDQYESEIYLN
+133 TKDQYGSEIYLN

-164 RTHDKNIGKD
+164 RTHDKTIGKD

-182 HHDTGK
+182 HHDSGK

-231 DTSAEVN
+231 DASTEVN

-244 LVLIRLKKNPNYDIT
+244 LVLIRLKKNPSYYIT

-282 DFTRTDSVNYDYED
+282 DFTRVDSVNYDYED

-306 DADGSLTPSQ
+306 DADGSLTPSE

-346 QIDENTENNVGW
+346 QVDENTETNVGW
-358 SVASFSPIVNNEIC
+358 SVASFAPIVNNEVC
-372 SAVGVGEW
+372 NSVGVGEW

-395 EYFVNDTS
+395 EYFVNDAS

-434 LLAAKEEASTQYGAK
+434 LLSAKEEASTQYGAK

-505 YLQKICNYADS
+505 YLQKICNYTDA

-587 IIKQDTDPENFDP
+587 IIKQDTDPNNFDP

-616 ANWELKEFA
+616 VNWELKEFA

-630 SNSNVGGDSV
+630 SDSNVGGDSV

-647 PSNDWLNTIA
+647 PSNEWLNTIA

-693 TYSDTWNTYLSTY
+693 TYTDTWNTYLTTY
-706 SFEGTNYRFFKNDDT
+706 SFEGTNYRFFKNEDI

-741 GKNTL
+741 GKDTL

-773 GVAALDLSYMM
+773 GIAALDLSYMM

-794 NSQYSPDNYQHRWV
+794 NAQYSPDNYQHRWV

-821 HDSSNAVYPVIR
+821 HDSSNTVYPVIR

-890 HFDINDEVIVTRT
+890 HFDINDEVVVTRN
-903 PVSYI
+903 PISYI
-908 SIDSIGNKVVKV
+908 SIDNNGNKVVKV
-920 DSEATYK
+920 DSETVYK

-1000 TILWNAYFGVAYD
+1000 TILWNAYFGVAHD
-1013 SDDKSRLKIG
+1013 TDDKSRLKIG
-1023 SGTVN
+1023 SGNVN

-1035 MVHNPSQG
+1035 MVHNPSQC

-1078 AHYVNADNKKLCTYS
+1078 AHYVNGGNKQLCAYS
-1093 AIITPIGNHRSA
+1093 TIVTPIGSHKTS
-1105 RVSMSDFD
+1105 RVDMTDFD
-1113 TSGDNSLFKSYS
+1113 ITEKDNLFKSYS
-1125 DENINAEKYLFH
+1125 DPKIDVENYLFH
-1137 TLSVTDDGKNKRYN
+1137 TLSVTNDGKNKRYN
-1151 TRYYRGYPH
+1151 TRYYD
-1160 NYNVSYLNLTKL
+1160 NYDGNYSVSYLNITKL

-1177 VITDFG
+1177 VVTDFG
-1183 SYFLGDASRISKRY
+1183 TIFLGDSSRLSKRY
-1197 KKNDDIENVIGLI
+1197 KKNDDIEKVIDLI
-1210 KLQNGS
+1210 KIQNGS

-1224 DLVIGHGG
+1224 DLIKNGE
-1232 NISSGKGTDG
+1232 NISSGKGSEG

-1250 WLLDNYSSDET
+1250 WLLDNYSNGEKDWERKLQNLLSD
-1261 ELGKL
+1261 
-1266 ENLFTTYEKYI
+1266 YEEYI

-1289 GNEECVLCVKNR
+1289 GNEEYVLCQKNR
-1301 TSANDEVEEKWM
+1301 TSSTEPIEEKWM

-1324 TDEPYISTEG
+1324 TDEPYVSTEG

-1345 LSTYL
+1345 LSTDL
-1350 TDTEN
+1350 NDNEN
-1355 SIGKD
+1355 IIGNDKS
-1360 LVVGNPV
+1360 VNFIVGNPV
-1367 VLSYVDVPGSYTGT
+1367 VLSYMDVPGSYTGT
-1381 FDVASVKRI
+1381 FDVSSVKRI
-1390 YTYTY
+1390 YTYAY
-1395 VGKHIDGSKYC
+1395 VDGTKSPK
-1406 GEKDPNYKYKLK
+1406 GGYKLK

-1430 DKYSY
+1430 ANYSY
-1435 NEVWTC
+1435 NEIWTC
-1441 DGCEKCSQYSCDMIE
+1441 DGCEKCSQYSCNMIQ

-1471 GHFICTNNEN
+1471 GNFICTYNED
-1481 PITYM
+1481 PISYM
-1486 NENSYVYRRRVERY
+1486 NKKTTVYRRRVERY

-1526 EISVEGET
+1526 EICTNLGK
-1534 TLLGILT
+1534 TLLDVLT
-1541 IGKDLDGTRY
+1541 IGEEGKTKY

-1561 YENNDDILATYVYV
+1561 YDNNDDILASYVYV

-1585 EYIHEYSPKLSEGY
+1585 EYIHEYSPKLPKGY
-1599 SFSYSVGS
+1599 SMSYSVGS
-1607 PSISISYVDKDGVK
+1607 QQIRVNYT
-1621 KDEDTYF
+1621 DEEGTKQFYD

-1642 RYSIEGKPYSGWKM
+1642 RYSVDGKPYSGWKM
-1656 MTELPDKYDKQ
+1656 MTELPGDYDKS

-1672 YNEVIVQQEYSLSY
+1672 YGEVIISQEYSLSY

-1695 SNNTIPQ
+1695 TNNTIPQ

-1713 FANIKVE
+1713 FKDINIQPDKL
-1720 PNKPIPSEPNKSL
+1720 IPSEPDKSL
-1733 TDIYHKEKPTEANKP
+1733 TDIYHKEPATNANKP
-1748 SGKLRVRVC
+1748 SGKLRLRVC
-1757 TLCGH
+1757 TLCES
-1762 DGTSYTGTQLKAWST
+1762 DGGSYEGDTLTDMLNKT
-1777 KEYNLYNV
+1777 YRLYNV
-1785 NWSKTTGEIENN
+1785 NWYNTTGEIKND
-1797 NYKGLQVIGLDDI
+1797 NYVGLETKGLEDI

-1815 DKIYD
+1815 DDIYEKQYD
-1820 KVYVKNEN
+1820 SIDNEWVYNEN
-1828 ETEWIYDEKSTIAG
+1828 ETKKHHIEKA
-1842 SYKPEPCH
+1842 PCH
-1850 PKISVDKYSDLSKYT
+1850 PKISVDKYSKLSKYT
-1865 FTLTKTGTN
+1865 FTLTETVKGSN
-1874 VYKLGWNVTLDMLKT
+1874 VYKLGWNVTKDMLKS
-1889 FKDNVKGN
+1889 FKEPIEGN
-1897 IVISNEDQQELTIK
+1897 ITISNEDQQEITIK
-1911 LVGKYTPKESVKYT
+1911 LKGTYTPKESVRYK
-1925 FTVWSTSDDGN
+1925 FTVYSSTADGN
-1936 VAGDGIQF
+1936 VNDSDKAI
-1944 NYKFDDSNERFYNV
+1944 KFIYRDDDTSERFYNV
-1958 TSYYENF
+1958 TSYYENLV
-1965 TDWQN
+1965 DWEN
-1970 TSGLKYWVGCTALK
+1970 VSGLKYWVGCTALK
-1984 YDKDHPDGQRSTYFE
+1984 YDDEHPDGQRSTYFE
-1999 SILEN
+1999 SILDN

-2015 VHQTTEAKQVTS
+2015 VHQTNEAKQ
-2027 NISETWKITPNKH
+2027 NKNPIFETWKITPNKY
-2040 DDKNNN
+2040 DVKNS
-2046 FAEIKFVRNQKDNN
+2046 AEINFERTLNN
-2060 KS
+2060 GQSK

>member
-90 AEETSDKSGT
+90 AEENSDKSGT

-108 ANSNVNGNANSQFT
+108 TNSNINGNANSQFT

-133 TKDQYESEIYLN
+133 TKDQYGSEIYLN

-182 HHDTGK
+182 HHDSGK

-219 NLMLPEDATLTN
+219 NLMLPEDATLSN
-231 DTSAEVN
+231 DPSTEVN

-244 LVLIRLKKNPNYDIT
+244 LVLIRLKKNPNYYIT

-282 DFTRTDSVNYDYED
+282 DFTRVDSVNYDYED

-306 DADGSLTPSQ
+306 DANGSLTPSE

-346 QIDENTENNVGW
+346 QVDENTETNVGW
-358 SVASFSPIVNNEIC
+358 SVASFSPISNNEIC
-372 SAVGVGEW
+372 NSVGVGEW

-395 EYFVNDTS
+395 EYFVNDAS

-434 LLAAKEEASTQYGAK
+434 LLSAKEEASTQYGAK

-460 MPLDFEV
+460 MPLDFVV

-505 YLQKICNYADS
+505 YLQKICNYTDA

-587 IIKQDTDPENFDP
+587 IIKQDTDPNNFDP
-600 SSSIIY
+600 TSSIIY

-616 ANWELKEFA
+616 SNWELKEFA

-647 PSNDWLNTIA
+647 PSSEWLNTIS

-670 VCSSYVD
+670 VCSSYID

-693 TYSDTWNTYLSTY
+693 TYSDTWNTYLTTY
-706 SFEGTNYRFFKNDDT
+706 SFEGTNYRFFKNEDI

-741 GKNTL
+741 GKDTL

-773 GVAALDLSYMM
+773 GIAALDLSYMM
-784 SLENMISHYA
+784 SLENMIAHYA
-794 NSQYSPDNYQHRWV
+794 NAQYSPDNYQHRWV

-869 LEFTDSIQGKI
+869 IEFTDSIQGKI

-890 HFDINDEVIVTRT
+890 HFDINDEVVVTRT
-903 PVSYI
+903 PISYI
-908 SIDSIGNKVVKV
+908 SIDSVGNKVVKV

-941 PKEYVP
+941 PKEYIP

-968 DLAEVLAKNLTTLN
+968 DLGEVLAKNLTTLN

-994 NGTDIS
+994 NGTDTS

-1013 SDDKSRLKIG
+1013 TDDKSRLKIG
-1023 SGTVN
+1023 SGNVN

-1078 AHYVNADNKKLCTYS
+1078 AHYVNGDNKKLCAYS
-1093 AIITPIGNHRSA
+1093 AIVTPIGNHRSA

-1113 TSGDNSLFKSYS
+1113 TTGDNSLFKSYS
-1125 DENINAEKYLFH
+1125 NENISAENYLFH
-1137 TLSVTDDGKNKRYN
+1137 TLTVTGDGKNNRYN
-1151 TRYYRGYPH
+1151 TRYYHEYPH

-1183 SYFLGDASRISKRY
+1183 SIFLGDASRISKRY
-1197 KKNDDIENVIGLI
+1197 KKNDDIENVIDLI
-1210 KLQNGS
+1210 KIQNGS

-1224 DLVIGHGG
+1224 DLVILNHG
-1232 NISSGKGTDG
+1232 NISSGAG

-1250 WLLDNYSSDET
+1250 WLLDNYGDENK
-1261 ELGKL
+1261 LGKL
-1266 ENLFTTYEKYI
+1266 QNLLNDYKKYI

-1301 TSANDEVEEKWM
+1301 TSANESVEEKWM

-1350 TDTEN
+1350 SDTEN

-1360 LVVGNPV
+1360 LFVGNPV
-1367 VLSYVDVPGSYTGT
+1367 AISYVDVPGSYTGT

-1390 YTYTY
+1390 YTYAY
-1395 VGKHIDGSKYC
+1395 VGDGKHIGDSKYC
-1406 GEKDPNYKYKLK
+1406 GEKDPNYKYELK

-1430 DKYSY
+1430 AKYSY
-1435 NEVWTC
+1435 NEIWTC
-1441 DGCEKCSQYSCDMIE
+1441 DGCEKCSQYSCNMIE

-1471 GHFICTNNEN
+1471 GSFICTNNEN
-1481 PITYM
+1481 PVAYM
-1486 NENSYVYRRRVERY
+1486 NEKTPVYRRRVERY
-1500 NTDESGNSYKYVA
+1500 NTDESGNSYKYVT

-1526 EISVEGET
+1526 EISVDGKT
-1534 TLLGILT
+1534 TLLDILT
-1541 IGKDLDGTRY
+1541 IGEENGIKY
-1551 VLNKNQHVVK
+1551 VLDKNQHVVK
-1561 YENNDDILATYVYV
+1561 YDNNDDILASYVYV

-1585 EYIHEYSPKLSEGY
+1585 EYIHEYSPKLPQGY
-1599 SFSYSVGS
+1599 SMSYSIGS
-1607 PSISISYVDKDGVK
+1607 QQVIVNPNAGSY
-1621 KDEDTYF
+1621 TYF
-1628 VGIKEANTYWEVPN
+1628 IGIKEANTYWKVPN
-1642 RYSIEGKPYSGWKM
+1642 RYNIEGKGKYSGWKM
-1656 MTELPDKYDKQ
+1656 MTELPDEYDKS

-1672 YNEVIVQQEYSLSY
+1672 YNEVIVKQEYSLSY

-1713 FANIKVE
+1713 FASINIQ
-1720 PNKPIPSEPNKSL
+1720 PDKPIPSEPSKSL
-1733 TDIYHKEKPTEANKP
+1733 SDIYHKEQPDENKNKP

-1757 TLCGH
+1757 ELCTYNG
-1762 DGTSYTGTQLKAWST
+1762 GSYNDTQIKDLLNKEHQLYKVDWS
-1777 KEYNLYNV
+1777 N
-1785 NWSKTTGEIENN
+1785 TTTYEGDYIGLEIE
-1797 NYKGLQVIGLDDI
+1797 GLENI
-1810 YVMCY
+1810 YIHCY

-1820 KVYVKNEN
+1820 KVYKIDGNE
-1828 ETEWIYDEKSTIAG
+1828 WVYDEEATIAEDKT
-1842 SYKPEPCH
+1842 YQVEPCQ
-1850 PKISVDKYSDLSKYT
+1850 PKISVDKYSKLSKYT
-1865 FTLTKTGTN
+1865 FTLTKTDNNSN
-1874 VYKLGWNVTLDMLKT
+1874 VYKLGWNVTEDMLKT
-1889 FKDNVKGN
+1889 LKESVSGN
-1897 IVISNEDQQELTIK
+1897 IVISNEDQQEITIK
-1911 LVGKYTPKESVKYT
+1911 LKGTYTPKESVRYT
-1925 FTVWSTSDDGN
+1925 FAVWSTRDDGN
-1936 VAGDGIQF
+1936 VSGYEDEIEF
-1944 NYKFDDSNERFYNV
+1944 VYRYRVDDDSERFYNV
-1958 TSYYENF
+1958 TSYYENLV
-1965 TDWQN
+1965 DWQN

-1984 YDKDHPDGQRSTYFE
+1984 YDEDHPDGQRSTYFE

-2015 VHQTTEAKQVTS
+2015 VHQTTEAKKVTS
-2027 NISETWKITPNKH
+2027 KITEFWMISPNKQP
-2040 DDKNNN
+2040 DGENRYADIR
-2046 FAEIKFVRNQKDNN
+2046 FIRRGEEIPT
-2060 KS
+2060 

>member
-61 GDFNQSNI
+61 GDFSQSNI

-77 SSNSIVGKIVEVD
+77 SSNNIVGKIVEVD

-108 ANSNVNGNANSQFT
+108 LNSNINGNANSQFT

-133 TKDQYESEIYLN
+133 TKDQYGSEIYLN

-164 RTHDKNIGKD
+164 RTHDKTIGKD

-182 HHDTGK
+182 HHDSGK

-231 DTSAEVN
+231 DTSTEVN

-244 LVLIRLKKNPNYDIT
+244 LVLIRLKKNPSYYIT

-282 DFTRTDSVNYDYED
+282 DFTRVDSVNYDYED

-306 DADGSLTPSQ
+306 DADGSLTPSE

-346 QIDENTENNVGW
+346 QVDENTETNIGW
-358 SVASFSPIVNNEIC
+358 SVASFAPIVNNEIC
-372 SAVGVGEW
+372 NSVGVGEW

-395 EYFVNDTS
+395 EYFVNDAS

-434 LLAAKEEASTQYGAK
+434 LLSAKEEASTQYGAK
-449 SVEVEDSYSII
+449 SIEVEDSYSII

-505 YLQKICNYADS
+505 YLQKICNYTDA

-587 IIKQDTDPENFDP
+587 IIKQDTDPNNFDP

-616 ANWELKEFA
+616 VNWELKEFA

-647 PSNDWLNTIA
+647 PSNEWLNTIS

-693 TYSDTWNTYLSTY
+693 TYTDTWNTYLTTY
-706 SFEGTNYRFFKNDDT
+706 SFEGTNYRFFKNEDI

-741 GKNTL
+741 GKDTL

-773 GVAALDLSYMM
+773 SVAALDLSYMM

-794 NSQYSPDNYQHRWV
+794 NAQYNPDNYQHRWV

-890 HFDINDEVIVTRT
+890 HFDINDEVVVTRN
-903 PVSYI
+903 PISYI
-908 SIDSIGNKVVKV
+908 SIDNNGNKVVKV
-920 DSEATYK
+920 DSETVYK

-1000 TILWNAYFGVAYD
+1000 TILWNAYFGVAHD
-1013 SDDKSRLKIG
+1013 TDDKSRLKIG
-1023 SGTVN
+1023 SGNVN

-1035 MVHNPSQG
+1035 MVHNPSQC

-1078 AHYVNADNKKLCTYS
+1078 AHYVNGGNKQLCAYS
-1093 AIITPIGNHRSA
+1093 TIVTPIGSHKTS
-1105 RVSMSDFD
+1105 RVDMADFD
-1113 TSGDNSLFKSYS
+1113 ITEKDNLFKSYS
-1125 DENINAEKYLFH
+1125 DPKIDVENYLFH
-1137 TLSVTDDGKNKRYN
+1137 TLSVTNDGKDKRYN
-1151 TRYYRGYPH
+1151 TRYYN
-1160 NYNVSYLNLTKL
+1160 NYDGNYSVSYLNLTKL

-1177 VITDFG
+1177 VVTDFG
-1183 SYFLGDASRISKRY
+1183 TIFLGDSSRLSKRY
-1197 KKNDDIENVIGLI
+1197 KKNDDIEKVIDLI
-1210 KLQNGS
+1210 KIQNGS

-1224 DLVIGHGG
+1224 DLLDKGG
-1232 NISSGKGTDG
+1232 SISSGKGSEG

-1250 WLLDNYSSDET
+1250 WLLDNYSNGEKDWE
-1261 ELGKL
+1261 GKL
-1266 ENLFTTYEKYI
+1266 QNLLSDYKEYI

-1289 GNEECVLCVKNR
+1289 GNEEYVLCQKNR
-1301 TSANDEVEEKWM
+1301 TSSTEPIEEKWM
-1313 KIPEAG
+1313 KIPESG

-1324 TDEPYISTEG
+1324 TDEPYVSTER

-1345 LSTYL
+1345 LSTDL
-1350 TDTEN
+1350 NDNEN
-1355 SIGKD
+1355 TIGNDKS
-1360 LVVGNPV
+1360 VNFIVGNPV
-1367 VLSYVDVPGSYTGT
+1367 VLSYMDVPGSYTGT
-1381 FDVASVKRI
+1381 FDVSSGKRI
-1390 YTYTY
+1390 YTYAY
-1395 VGKHIDGSKYC
+1395 VDGTKNPK
-1406 GEKDPNYKYKLK
+1406 GGYKLK

-1424 ILPDDF
+1424 ILPEDF
-1430 DKYSY
+1430 ANYSY

-1441 DGCEKCSQYSCDMIE
+1441 DGCEKCSQYSCNMIQ

-1471 GHFICTNNEN
+1471 GNFICTYNED
-1481 PITYM
+1481 PVSYM
-1486 NENSYVYRRRVERY
+1486 NEKTTVYRRRVERY
-1500 NTDESGNSYKYVA
+1500 NTDESGNSYKYVT

-1526 EISVEGET
+1526 EISVENEN

-1541 IGKDLDGTRY
+1541 IGKDPDGTRY

-1561 YENNDDILATYVYV
+1561 YDNNDDVLATYVYI

-1585 EYIHEYSPKLSEGY
+1585 EYIHEYSPKLPKGY
-1599 SFSYSVGS
+1599 SMSYSVGS
-1607 PSISISYVDKDGVK
+1607 QQIRVNYVDEKGTKQFYD
-1621 KDEDTYF
+1621 

-1642 RYSIEGKPYSGWKM
+1642 RYSVDGKPYSGWKM
-1656 MTELPDKYDKQ
+1656 MTELPGDYDKS

-1672 YNEVIVQQEYSLSY
+1672 YGEVIISQEYSLSY

-1695 SNNTIPQ
+1695 TNNTIPQ

-1713 FANIKVE
+1713 FKDINIQPDKL
-1720 PNKPIPSEPNKSL
+1720 IPSEPDKSL
-1733 TDIYHKEKPTEANKP
+1733 TDIYHKDPATNANKP
-1748 SGKLRVRVC
+1748 SGKLRLRVC
-1757 TLCGH
+1757 ELCR
-1762 DGTSYTGTQLKAWST
+1762 DANGTSYNKTELEEMPNKIYRLYTVDWS
-1777 KEYNLYNV
+1777 N
-1785 NWSKTTGEIENN
+1785 TTGKLDNN
-1797 NYKGLQVIGLDDI
+1797 NYEGLETIGLENI
-1810 YVMCY
+1810 YVICY
-1815 DKIYD
+1815 DKIYN
-1820 KVYVKNEN
+1820 KEYKIVGNE
-1828 ETEWIYDEKSTIAG
+1828 WVYDEKATTEGKTYQTES
-1842 SYKPEPCH
+1842 CH
-1850 PKISVDKYSDLSKYT
+1850 PKLSIDKYSKLAKYT
-1865 FTLTKTGTN
+1865 FTMVQTNNTN
-1874 VYKLGWNVTLDMLKT
+1874 VYKLEWNVTKDMLKS
-1889 FKDNVKGN
+1889 FKESIEGN
-1897 IVISNEDQQELTIK
+1897 ITISNEDQQEITIK
-1911 LVGKYTPKESVKYT
+1911 LKGTYTPKESVRYK
-1925 FTVWSTSDDGN
+1925 FTVYSSTADGN
-1936 VAGDGIQF
+1936 VNDSDKAIKFIYRGD
-1944 NYKFDDSNERFYNV
+1944 DTSERFYNV
-1958 TSYYENF
+1958 TSYYENLV
-1965 TDWQN
+1965 DWEN
-1970 TSGLKYWVGCTALK
+1970 VSGLKYWVGCTALK
-1984 YDKDHPDGQRSTYFE
+1984 YDDEHPDGQRSTYFE
-1999 SILEN
+1999 SILDN

-2015 VHQTTEAKQVTS
+2015 VHQTNEAKQ
-2027 NISETWKITPNKH
+2027 NKNPIFETWKITPNKY
-2040 DDKNNN
+2040 DVKNS
-2046 FAEIKFVRNQKDNN
+2046 AEINFERTLNN
-2060 KS
+2060 GQSK

>member
-69 AAEFTWTK
+69 AAEFTWNK

-108 ANSNVNGNANSQFT
+108 ANSNINGNANSQFT

-133 TKDQYESEIYLN
+133 TKDQYDSEIYLN

-182 HHDTGK
+182 HHDSGK

-231 DTSAEVN
+231 DTSVEVN

-244 LVLIRLKKNPNYDIT
+244 LVLIRLKKNPKYDVS
-259 NTNNEHKWLLEAYK
+259 NTNNEHKWILEAYR
-273 CNSTKIDLG
+273 CNSDKIDLG
-282 DFTRTDSVNYDYED
+282 DFTRVDSVNYDYED

-306 DADGSLTPSQ
+306 DTDGSLTPSE

-346 QIDENTENNVGW
+346 QVDENTETNVGW
-358 SVASFSPIVNNEIC
+358 SVASFAPIVNNEIC
-372 SAVGVGEW
+372 NSVGVGEW
-380 YMDDQDDQTMIEEKL
+380 YMDDQDDQAMIEEKL

-415 IMYRDSTNIKIKR
+415 IMYRDSTSIKIKR

-434 LLAAKEEASTQYGAK
+434 LLSAKEEASTQYGAK

-460 MPLDFEV
+460 MPLDFVV

-477 IIYNSLSSL
+477 IIYNSLSSV

-494 TDKKPGKGIFK
+494 TDKNPGKGIFK
-505 YLQKICNYADS
+505 YLQKICNYTDAN
-516 DNEQVIL
+516 NEQIIL

-563 GYWIINGVKTD
+563 GYWIINGIKTD

-587 IIKQDTDPENFDP
+587 IIKQDTDPNNFNP
-600 SSSIIY
+600 NSSIIY
-606 GPETVKNWDK
+606 GPETVKGWDK
-616 ANWELKEFA
+616 SNWELKEFA
-625 ANYMD
+625 TNYMD
-630 SNSNVGGDSV
+630 SNSNVGGNSTT
-640 VSVYAWV
+640 SVYAWV
-647 PSNDWLNTIA
+647 PSNEWLNNIA

-670 VCSSYVD
+670 VCSSYID

-693 TYSDTWNTYLSTY
+693 TYSDTWNTYLNSY
-706 SFEGTNYRFFKNDDT
+706 SFEGTNYRFFKNEDV

-741 GKNTL
+741 GKDTL

-773 GVAALDLSYMM
+773 SIAALDFSYMM

-844 GSYSRSLGNSVE
+844 GSYSRSLGNSTE

-869 LEFTDSIQGKI
+869 VEFTDNIQGRI
-880 EGTENTYDNR
+880 EGTDNTYDNR
-890 HFDINDEVIVTRT
+890 HFDINDEIVVTRNPIT
-903 PVSYI
+903 YI
-908 SIDSIGNKVVKV
+908 SIDDNGNKVIKV
-920 DSEATYK
+920 DSEAIYK

-953 NDDVSSTDSYQYPIF
+953 NDDVSSIDSYQYPIF

-982 RYNIMGIGRESF
+982 RYNIMSIGRKSF

-1013 SDDKSRLKIG
+1013 NDDKSRLKIG
-1023 SGTVN
+1023 SGNVN

-1035 MVHNPSQG
+1035 MVHNSSQS

-1078 AHYVNADNKKLCTYS
+1078 AHYVNSGDKELCVYS
-1093 AIITPIGNHRSA
+1093 AIITPIGNHKSA
-1105 RVSMSDFD
+1105 NVSMNSFD
-1113 TSGDNSLFKSYS
+1113 VNENDNLFMSYS
-1125 DENINAEKYLFH
+1125 NENIGAEKNLFH
-1137 TLSVTDDGKNKRYN
+1137 TLYAKDDKSNNRYN
-1151 TRYYRGYPH
+1151 TRYYN
-1160 NYNVSYLNLTKL
+1160 NYDGNYSVSYLNLTKL

-1177 VITDFG
+1177 VATDFG
-1183 SYFLGDASRISKRY
+1183 TVFLGDAFRISKRY
-1197 KKNDDIENVIGLI
+1197 KKNEDIEKVIDLI
-1210 KLQNGS
+1210 KIQKGS
-1216 HGVFCTLY
+1216 RGVFCTLY
-1224 DLVIGHGG
+1224 DLINNGG
-1232 NISSGKGTDG
+1232 SISSGKG
-1242 NPNEEWYN
+1242 NPNEEWYD
-1250 WLLDNYSSDET
+1250 WLLNNYSNNED
-1261 ELGKL
+1261 KL
-1266 ENLFTTYEKYI
+1266 NKLQDLFKTYKKYI

-1289 GNEECVLCVKNR
+1289 NNEECVLCVKNR
-1301 TSANDEVEEKWM
+1301 TSTSEQVKEEWM

-1324 TDEPYISTEG
+1324 TDEPYVSTEG
-1334 LPLYESANYLE
+1334 LSLYESANYLE
-1345 LSTYL
+1345 LSTDL
-1350 TDTEN
+1350 NDNEN
-1355 SIGKD
+1355 RIGNGKD
-1360 LVVGNPV
+1360 IDIVVGNPV
-1367 VLSYVDVPGSYTGT
+1367 AISYVDVPGSYTGT
-1381 FDVASVKRI
+1381 FDISSVKRI
-1390 YTYTY
+1390 YTYAY
-1395 VGKHIDGSKYC
+1395 VDGTKNP
-1406 GEKDPNYKYKLK
+1406 KDGYKLK

-1430 DKYSY
+1430 ANYSY

-1441 DGCEKCSQYSCDMIE
+1441 DGCEKCSQYSCKMIE
-1456 TCTKSKVQGSYLLSY
+1456 ICTKSKVQGSYLLSY
-1471 GHFICTNNEN
+1471 GNFICENNED
-1481 PITYM
+1481 PIVYM
-1486 NENSYVYRRRVERY
+1486 NTHTPVYRKRVERY

-1526 EISVEGET
+1526 KIQANLGK
-1534 TLLGILT
+1534 TLLEALT
-1541 IGKDLDGTRY
+1541 IGEENGTYY
-1551 VLNKNQHVVK
+1551 VLDKNQHVVK
-1561 YENNDDILATYVYV
+1561 YDNNDDILATYVYV

-1585 EYIHEYSPKLSEGY
+1585 EYIHENSPKLEQGY
-1599 SFSYSVGS
+1599 SMSYSVGS
-1607 PSISISYVDKDGVK
+1607 PEIKVNYIDNSIKPYN
-1621 KDEDTYF
+1621 
-1628 VGIKEANTYWEVPN
+1628 VGIKKANTYWEVPD
-1642 RYSIEGKPYSGWKM
+1642 RYNVEGHGTYSGWKM
-1656 MTELPDKYDKQ
+1656 ITELPENYDKS
-1667 SKFSY
+1667 SKFTY
-1672 YNEVIVQQEYSLSY
+1672 YNEVTIHQNYSLTY
-1686 RYINVRELL
+1686 RYVNVREMLT
-1695 SNNTIPQ
+1695 NNTIPQ
-1702 FYDNYEKDYNK
+1702 FYDNYEKNYR
-1713 FANIKVE
+1713 E
-1720 PNKPIPSEPNKSL
+1720 
-1733 TDIYHKEKPTEANKP
+1733 
-1748 SGKLRVRVC
+1748 
-1757 TLCGH
+1757 
-1762 DGTSYTGTQLKAWST
+1762 
-1777 KEYNLYNV
+1777 
-1785 NWSKTTGEIENN
+1785 SK
-1797 NYKGLQVIGLDDI
+1797 
-1810 YVMCY
+1810 
-1815 DKIYD
+1815 
-1820 KVYVKNEN
+1820 
-1828 ETEWIYDEKSTIAG
+1828 
-1842 SYKPEPCH
+1842 
-1850 PKISVDKYSDLSKYT
+1850 
-1865 FTLTKTGTN
+1865 
-1874 VYKLGWNVTLDMLKT
+1874 
-1889 FKDNVKGN
+1889 
-1897 IVISNEDQQELTIK
+1897 
-1911 LVGKYTPKESVKYT
+1911 
-1925 FTVWSTSDDGN
+1925 
-1936 VAGDGIQF
+1936 
-1944 NYKFDDSNERFYNV
+1944 
-1958 TSYYENF
+1958 
-1965 TDWQN
+1965 
-1970 TSGLKYWVGCTALK
+1970 
-1984 YDKDHPDGQRSTYFE
+1984 
-1999 SILEN
+1999 
-2004 ISDNNTTKRYR
+2004 
-2015 VHQTTEAKQVTS
+2015 
-2027 NISETWKITPNKH
+2027 
-2040 DDKNNN
+2040 
-2046 FAEIKFVRNQKDNN
+2046 
-2060 KS
+2060 

>member
-77 SSNSIVGKIVEVD
+77 SSNNIVGKIVEVD

-108 ANSNVNGNANSQFT
+108 VNSNINGNANSQFT

-133 TKDQYESEIYLN
+133 TKDQYGSEIYLN

-182 HHDTGK
+182 HHDSGK

-210 FRVFMSNES
+210 FRVFMSNET

-231 DTSAEVN
+231 DASTEVN

-244 LVLIRLKKNPNYDIT
+244 LVLIRLKKNPKYNVS

-273 CNSTKIDLG
+273 CNSNKIDLG
-282 DFTRTDSVNYDYED
+282 DFTRVDSVNYDYED

-306 DADGSLTPSQ
+306 DTDGKLTPSE

-333 DDGSPLFTKKYTL
+333 DDGTPLFTKKYAL
-346 QIDENTENNVGW
+346 QVDENTETNVGW
-358 SVASFSPIVNNEIC
+358 SVTSFAPIVNNEIC
-372 SAVGVGEW
+372 NSVGVGEW
-380 YMDDQDDQTMIEEKL
+380 YMDDQDDQTMMEEKL

-434 LLAAKEEASTQYGAK
+434 LLSAKEEASTQYGAK

-460 MPLDFEV
+460 MPLDFIV

-477 IIYNSLSSL
+477 IIYNSLSSV

-505 YLQKICNYADS
+505 YLQKICNYTDA

-563 GYWIINGVKTD
+563 GYWIINGIKTD
-574 QYARAISSNGSGI
+574 QYARAIGSNGNGI
-587 IIKQDTDPENFDP
+587 IIKQDTDPNNFDP

-606 GPETVKNWDK
+606 GPKTVKEWDK

-630 SNSNVGGDSV
+630 SNSNVGGDSTT
-640 VSVYAWV
+640 SVYAWV
-647 PSNDWLNTIA
+647 PSNEWLNTIA

-670 VCSSYVD
+670 VCSSYID

-693 TYSDTWNTYLSTY
+693 TYTDTWNTYLTTY
-706 SFEGTNYRFFKNDDT
+706 SFEGTNYRFFKNEDI

-741 GKNTL
+741 GKDTL

-752 CYEYEENGVKKHE
+752 CYEYEENGIKKHE

-773 GVAALDLSYMM
+773 SIAALDLSYMM

-821 HDSSNAVYPVIR
+821 HDSFNAVYPVIR
-833 NHNSDY
+833 NHNSNY
-839 FTAIT
+839 FTATT

-862 KNNLNFS
+862 KNNLNLS

-880 EGTENTYDNR
+880 EGTDNTYDNR
-890 HFDINDEVIVTRT
+890 HFDINDEIIVSRT
-903 PVSYI
+903 PISYI
-908 SIDSIGNKVVKV
+908 SIDSVGNKIVKV

-968 DLAEVLAKNLTTLN
+968 DLSEILAKNLTTLN

-1013 SDDKSRLKIG
+1013 ADDKSRLKIG
-1023 SGTVN
+1023 SSNVN

-1035 MVHNPSQG
+1035 MVHNPSQS
-1043 KLTPMDTFDID
+1043 KLTPMDIFDID
-1054 MSYTNINGD
+1054 MAYTNINGD
-1063 VNVKGHLFTNNASWE
+1063 LNVKGHLFTKNASWE
-1078 AHYVNADNKKLCTYS
+1078 AHYVNGGNNKLCVYS
-1093 AIITPIGNHRSA
+1093 AIITPIGSHKTS
-1105 RVSMSDFD
+1105 RVDMTDFD
-1113 TSGDNSLFKSYS
+1113 ITEKDNLFKSYS
-1125 DENINAEKYLFH
+1125 DPKIDVENYLFH
-1137 TLSVTDDGKNKRYN
+1137 TLSVTNDGKNKRYN
-1151 TRYYRGYPH
+1151 TRYYD
-1160 NYNVSYLNLTKL
+1160 NYDGNYSVSYLNLTKL

-1177 VITDFG
+1177 VVTDFG
-1183 SYFLGDASRISKRY
+1183 TIFLGDSSRLSKRY
-1197 KKNDDIENVIGLI
+1197 KKNDDIEKVIDLI
-1210 KLQNGS
+1210 KIQNGS

-1224 DLVIGHGG
+1224 DLVILNKG
-1232 NISSGKGTDG
+1232 NISSGKGSEG
-1242 NPNEEWYN
+1242 SPNEEWYN
-1250 WLLDNYSSDET
+1250 WLLDNYSNGKKDWE
-1261 ELGKL
+1261 GKL
-1266 ENLFTTYEKYI
+1266 QNLLENYKKYI

-1289 GNEECVLCVKNR
+1289 GNEEHVLCQKNR
-1301 TSANDEVEEKWM
+1301 TSSTEPIEEKWM

-1324 TDEPYISTEG
+1324 TDEPYVSTEG

-1345 LSTYL
+1345 LSTDL
-1350 TDTEN
+1350 NDNEN
-1355 SIGKD
+1355 IIGNDKNINFI
-1360 LVVGNPV
+1360 VGNPV
-1367 VLSYVDVPGSYTGT
+1367 VLSYMDVPGSYTGA
-1381 FDVASVKRI
+1381 FDVSSIKRI
-1390 YTYTY
+1390 YTYAY
-1395 VGKHIDGSKYC
+1395 VDGTKNPK
-1406 GEKDPNYKYKLK
+1406 GGYKLK

-1430 DKYSY
+1430 YNYSY

-1441 DGCEKCSQYSCDMIE
+1441 DGCEKCSQYSCKMIE

-1471 GHFICTNNEN
+1471 GNFICTYNED
-1481 PITYM
+1481 PVSYM
-1486 NENSYVYRRRVERY
+1486 NEKTPVYRRRVERY
-1500 NTDESGNSYKYVA
+1500 NTDESGNSYKYVT
-1513 YSYYPSYESIPVS
+1513 YSYYPSYEPIPVS
-1526 EISVEGET
+1526 EISIENEN

-1541 IGKDLDGTRY
+1541 IGKDPDGTRY

-1561 YENNDDILATYVYV
+1561 YDNNDDILASYVYI

-1585 EYIHEYSPKLSEGY
+1585 EYIHEYSPKLPKGY
-1599 SFSYSVGS
+1599 SMSYSVGS
-1607 PSISISYVDKDGVK
+1607 QQIRVNYI
-1621 KDEDTYF
+1621 DEKGTKQFYD
-1628 VGIKEANTYWEVPN
+1628 VGIKEADTYWEVPN
-1642 RYSIEGKPYSGWKM
+1642 RYSVDGKPYSGWKM
-1656 MTELPDKYDKQ
+1656 MTELPGDYDKS

-1672 YNEVIVQQEYSLSY
+1672 YGEVIISQEYNLSY

-1695 SNNTIPQ
+1695 TNNTIPQ

-1713 FANIKVE
+1713 FKDINIQPDKL
-1720 PNKPIPSEPNKSL
+1720 IPSEPDKSL
-1733 TDIYHKEKPTEANKP
+1733 TDIYHKEPATGINKP

-1757 TLCGH
+1757 ELCDK
-1762 DGTSYTGTQLKAWST
+1762 DGTSYTKTELEEMLNKIY
-1777 KEYNLYNV
+1777 KLYTVDWTN
-1785 NWSKTTGEIENN
+1785 TTGEIKNG
-1797 NYKGLQVIGLDDI
+1797 NYVGLKPIGLDNI
-1810 YVMCY
+1810 YVKCY
-1815 DKIYD
+1815 DRIYD
-1820 KVYVKNEN
+1820 KEYVEN
-1828 ETEWIYDEKSTIAG
+1828 EDNTEWIYDEKATMAG
-1842 SYKPEPCH
+1842 NPTNQPCP
-1850 PKISVDKYSDLSKYT
+1850 PKISVDKNSKLSKYT
-1865 FTLTKTGTN
+1865 FTLTETTKDSN
-1874 VYKLGWNVTLDMLKT
+1874 VYKLGWDVTEDMLKT
-1889 FKDNVKGN
+1889 FKESIEGN
-1897 IVISNEDQQELTIK
+1897 IKISNEDQEELTIK
-1911 LVGKYTPKESVKYT
+1911 LKGTYTSKESVRYK
-1925 FTVWSTSDDGN
+1925 FTVYSSTADGN
-1936 VAGDGIQF
+1936 INDSDKTIKFIYRGD
-1944 NYKFDDSNERFYNV
+1944 DTSERFYNV
-1958 TSYYENF
+1958 TSYYENLV
-1965 TDWQN
+1965 DWEN
-1970 TSGLKYWVGCTALK
+1970 VSGLKYWVGCTVLK
-1984 YDKDHPDGQRSTYFE
+1984 YDDEHPDGQRSTYFE
-1999 SILEN
+1999 SILDN
-2004 ISDNNTTKRYR
+2004 ILDNNTTKRYR
-2015 VHQTTEAKQVTS
+2015 VHQTNEAKQ
-2027 NISETWKITPNKH
+2027 NNKPIFETWKITPNKY
-2040 DDKNNN
+2040 DTKNS
-2046 FAEIKFVRNQKDNN
+2046 AEINFERTPNN
-2060 KS
+2060 EQSK

>member
-77 SSNSIVGKIVEVD
+77 SSNNIVGKIVEVD

-108 ANSNVNGNANSQFT
+108 ANSNINGNANSQFT

-133 TKDQYESEIYLN
+133 TKDQYGSEIYLN

-182 HHDTGK
+182 HHDSGK

-231 DTSAEVN
+231 DTSVEVN

-244 LVLIRLKKNPNYDIT
+244 IVLIRLKKNPKYDVS
-259 NTNNEHKWLLEAYK
+259 NTNNKHKWILEAYR
-273 CNSTKIDLG
+273 CNSDKIDLG
-282 DFTRTDSVNYDYED
+282 DFTRVDSVNYDYED

-306 DADGSLTPSQ
+306 DTDGSLTPSE

-346 QIDENTENNVGW
+346 QVDENTETNVGW
-358 SVASFSPIVNNEIC
+358 SVASFAPIVNNEIC
-372 SAVGVGEW
+372 NSVGVGEW
-380 YMDDQDDQTMIEEKL
+380 YMDDQDDQAMIDEKL

-434 LLAAKEEASTQYGAK
+434 LLSAKEEASTQYGAK

-460 MPLDFEV
+460 MPLDFAV

-477 IIYNSLSSL
+477 IIYNSLSSV
-486 QVNFIQLG
+486 QVNFVQLG
-494 TDKKPGKGIFK
+494 TDKNPGKGIFK
-505 YLQKICNYADS
+505 YLQKICNYTDA
-516 DNEQVIL
+516 DNEQIIL

-563 GYWIINGVKTD
+563 GYWIINGIKTD

-587 IIKQDTDPENFDP
+587 IIKQDTDPNNFNP
-600 SSSIIY
+600 NSSIIY
-606 GPETVKNWDK
+606 GPETVKGWDK
-616 ANWELKEFA
+616 SNWELKEFA
-625 ANYMD
+625 TNYMD
-630 SNSNVGGDSV
+630 SNSNVGGNSTI
-640 VSVYAWV
+640 SVYAWV
-647 PSNDWLNTIA
+647 PSNEWLNNIA

-670 VCSSYVD
+670 VCSSYID

-693 TYSDTWNTYLSTY
+693 TYSDTWNTYLNSY
-706 SFEGTNYRFFKNDDT
+706 SFEGTNYRFFKNEDV

-741 GKNTL
+741 GKDTL

-773 GVAALDLSYMM
+773 GIAALDFSYMM

-844 GSYSRSLGNSVE
+844 GSYSRSLGNSTE

-869 LEFTDSIQGKI
+869 VEFTDNIQGRI
-880 EGTENTYDNR
+880 EGTDNTYDNR
-890 HFDINDEVIVTRT
+890 HFDINDEVVVTRNPIT
-903 PVSYI
+903 YI
-908 SIDSIGNKVVKV
+908 SIDDNGNKVVKV
-920 DSEATYK
+920 DSEAIYK

-953 NDDVSSTDSYQYPIF
+953 NDDVSSIDSYQYPIF

-982 RYNIMGIGRESF
+982 RYNIMSIGRKSF

-1013 SDDKSRLKIG
+1013 NDDKSRLKIG
-1023 SGTVN
+1023 SGNVN

-1035 MVHNPSQG
+1035 MVHNSSQS

-1078 AHYVNADNKKLCTYS
+1078 AHYVNSGDKELCVYS
-1093 AIITPIGNHRSA
+1093 AIITPIGNHKSA
-1105 RVSMSDFD
+1105 KVSMNSFD
-1113 TSGDNSLFKSYS
+1113 VNENDNLFMSYS
-1125 DENINAEKYLFH
+1125 NENIGAEKNLFH
-1137 TLSVTDDGKNKRYN
+1137 TLYVKDDKSNNRYN
-1151 TRYYRGYPH
+1151 TRYYN
-1160 NYNVSYLNLTKL
+1160 NYDGNYSVSYLNLTKL

-1177 VITDFG
+1177 VATDFG
-1183 SYFLGDASRISKRY
+1183 TIFLGDAFRISKRY
-1197 KKNDDIENVIGLI
+1197 KKNEDIEKIIDLI
-1210 KLQNGS
+1210 KIQNGS
-1216 HGVFCTLY
+1216 RGVFCTLY
-1224 DLVIGHGG
+1224 DLLDKGG
-1232 NISSGKGTDG
+1232 SISSGKGSEG

-1250 WLLDNYSSDET
+1250 WLLDNYSNGE
-1261 ELGKL
+1261 ENWEGKL
-1266 ENLFTTYEKYI
+1266 QNLLNDYKKYI

-1301 TSANDEVEEKWM
+1301 TSANEPVEEKWM

-1324 TDEPYISTEG
+1324 TDEPYVSTEG
-1334 LPLYESANYLE
+1334 LSLYESANYLE
-1345 LSTYL
+1345 LSTDL
-1350 TDTEN
+1350 NDNEN
-1355 SIGKD
+1355 RIGNGND
-1360 LVVGNPV
+1360 IDIVVGNPV
-1367 VLSYVDVPGSYTGT
+1367 VLSYMDVPGSYTGT
-1381 FDVASVKRI
+1381 FDISSVKRI
-1390 YTYTY
+1390 YTYAY
-1395 VGKHIDGSKYC
+1395 VDGTKNP
-1406 GEKDPNYKYKLK
+1406 KDGYKLK

-1430 DKYSY
+1430 ANYSY

-1441 DGCEKCSQYSCDMIE
+1441 DGCEKCSQYSCKMIE
-1456 TCTKSKVQGSYLLSY
+1456 ICTKSKVQGSYLLSY
-1471 GHFICTNNEN
+1471 GNFICENNED
-1481 PITYM
+1481 PIVYM
-1486 NENSYVYRRRVERY
+1486 NTHTPVYRRRVERY

-1526 EISVEGET
+1526 KIQAKLGK
-1534 TLLGILT
+1534 TLLEVLT
-1541 IGKDLDGTRY
+1541 IGEENGTYY

-1561 YENNDDILATYVYV
+1561 YDNNDDILASYVYV

-1585 EYIHEYSPKLSEGY
+1585 EYIHENSPKLEQGY
-1599 SFSYSVGS
+1599 SMSYSVGS
-1607 PSISISYVDKDGVK
+1607 PEIKVNYIDDSIKPYN
-1621 KDEDTYF
+1621 
-1628 VGIKEANTYWEVPN
+1628 VGIKEANTYWEVPD
-1642 RYSIEGKPYSGWKM
+1642 RYNIEGKPYSGWKII
-1656 MTELPDKYDKQ
+1656 TKLPDNYDKS
-1667 SKFSY
+1667 SKFTY
-1672 YNEVIVQQEYSLSY
+1672 YNEVTIHQNYSLTY
-1686 RYINVRELL
+1686 RYVNVREMLT
-1695 SNNTIPQ
+1695 NNTIPQ
-1702 FYDNYEKDYNK
+1702 FYDNYEKN
-1713 FANIKVE
+1713 
-1720 PNKPIPSEPNKSL
+1720 
-1733 TDIYHKEKPTEANKP
+1733 YHE
-1748 SGKLRVRVC
+1748 
-1757 TLCGH
+1757 
-1762 DGTSYTGTQLKAWST
+1762 
-1777 KEYNLYNV
+1777 
-1785 NWSKTTGEIENN
+1785 
-1797 NYKGLQVIGLDDI
+1797 
-1810 YVMCY
+1810 
-1815 DKIYD
+1815 
-1820 KVYVKNEN
+1820 VK
-1828 ETEWIYDEKSTIAG
+1828 
-1842 SYKPEPCH
+1842 
-1850 PKISVDKYSDLSKYT
+1850 
-1865 FTLTKTGTN
+1865 
-1874 VYKLGWNVTLDMLKT
+1874 
-1889 FKDNVKGN
+1889 
-1897 IVISNEDQQELTIK
+1897 
-1911 LVGKYTPKESVKYT
+1911 
-1925 FTVWSTSDDGN
+1925 
-1936 VAGDGIQF
+1936 
-1944 NYKFDDSNERFYNV
+1944 
-1958 TSYYENF
+1958 
-1965 TDWQN
+1965 
-1970 TSGLKYWVGCTALK
+1970 
-1984 YDKDHPDGQRSTYFE
+1984 
-1999 SILEN
+1999 
-2004 ISDNNTTKRYR
+2004 
-2015 VHQTTEAKQVTS
+2015 
-2027 NISETWKITPNKH
+2027 
-2040 DDKNNN
+2040 
-2046 FAEIKFVRNQKDNN
+2046 
-2060 KS
+2060 